1 MVKKVKKSPFAYN
14 NRYADGYQIL
24 QGVRERNALTSS
36 AIQEPYNTGSF
47 QTVSTED
54 APELS
59 FYEKYGNYPE
69 LDEDGNVLQ
78 KDVEDENDIPYYKR
92 PLKWVS
98 DFVKNTADDWNNAM
112 VSPADVWRQTLYKG
126 FEAHLGSIQ
135 TKQMNNK
142 WEIESLDE
150 AQMYLDQITKVQQ
163 LTKELELSK
172 SRQANST
179 WIDNIDKQLQSE
191 ISKLNS
197 IEKDIQNKW
206 RDSDSFLRM
215 FTNFGKI
222 DAEQDENGLNWGWRA
237 IKPTRRNEAHGFW
250 DTTKAVVGD
259 VGSFLTNTFSNLGYS
274 IGDVL
279 HLTSDKAATVRNI
292 IKNTDKNDTFINQY
306 FKGYKSVNN
315 IDEYKNNVQN
325 MINILKKDRER
336 ESKELEA
343 SQLSTINTLRN
354 GNWAFDPRKIDP
366 IYKKKQEE
374 NDSSLIDFLNPLRL
388 PYAIP
393 EMGSSYS
400 DLQTSLA
407 MLGTEQG
414 FAWAGELLNP
424 GKKGKLAMGLLGMGT
439 GLAIAKRLREEETGS
454 EVSDAYT
461 QRLVEEL
468 YKNRSIDANKVLDS
482 INNFAKALG
491 GLEFNP
497 DELDLQKKMALALS
511 YNIKTGDP
519 IFDKFSVD
527 ARNGLKKIYNEN
539 MSLSTMDYI
548 EAIPFMNY
556 TRSVMKEMA
565 GAPLSKL
572 MSKLGGTK
580 VGAFTSKA
588 ADKYRTVTQAMAD
601 KTITKLFGKG
611 FEKTAAK
618 LRTLHALQWVKSLAK
633 KGMFTGFVEG
643 VEEGQQQL
651 LQSRYMR
658 GEYDDYD
665 SPYFDSTL
673 FNPATLFDIPSS
685 IKDLELGTAA
695 LGCYLGIN
703 FGDPDNGDAE
713 LRKAMTTGAVTGM
726 MFSGLHALGISNLQ
740 RAHMDPN
747 NLRALHRQFQNDAV
761 LAKMVGENYGAAQD
775 DAHIATFFGAMDK
788 RGLNRSQLE
797 KSLNDFKRFKGEMV
811 KDEYIDRDI
820 DLLNNTYFAYNNNAT
835 NDILNNLNIRR
846 GSDDHLKVVQNAV
859 RAFMDYD
866 TLSDK
871 IKDQRKRADE
881 LSTKIN
887 SIVDFYLDEKK
898 DEGAVPED
906 IKNLRTSLKPI
917 IDELRKQ
924 YTQYQLEAK
933 ANNDIKKQD
942 LLNNSEFI
950 KKVKDEFKYDDKIK
964 DADSEEAKS
973 KVNEEYQK
981 KLDETINSQL
991 SISDEKSYVNSSLNM
1006 VFEARKAQQIKK
1018 ILDLFDSRHK
1028 IAKEIE
1034 REFGIDLNADRL
1046 ANVVDNMREVYKNI
1060 TSENNKKLKSENN
1073 RRDELNKLIEKLNSQ
1088 IDKENSKNKN
1098 KKGYVPKKKHNLY
1111 KKATI
1116 QSIVKDLDPLL
1127 GDTEEYNSII
1137 KSIFIN
1143 NAVLKLYQPYM
1154 EAYSTG
1160 QANPY
1165 DVKHQTRPLRW
1176 SELSKDQQEEYANKL
1191 RKKYEEEG
1199 KDTSTLT
1206 QKRLASSYNYEQSLT
1221 SVELEKLTN
1230 RQKKLID
1237 DFNHKDEQDRTA
1249 LEEFQ
1254 FSEEIKDIRSKAAQQ
1269 LIEDDLNKKRERQ
1282 RIAHRE
1288 FLQDGGL
1295 TTDDID
1301 NAENGDKQSGENVRE
1316 ATSEKENDTTSE
1328 STTVSPESST
1338 PVESYETPVQQQNN
1352 PGLQSLID
1360 RQVPEQS
1367 SVSTDED
1374 SLVATDTSIED
1385 LVDEQ
1390 ISGKP
1395 KPKPKQ
1401 AEQPTKNEEQPIS
1414 SEEQSNQKPV
1424 TKADIVD
1431 NSEKPGVAA
1440 AAKVDIPGESG
1451 MENDDQKS
1459 GETKVVKNPEDNKT
1473 PEVTDQNKS
1482 AKQQVSR
1489 FIDDLI
1495 NGNYDLDG
1503 LRDLP
1508 EGELTLGDKILII
1521 DKNNETTLI
1530 LVADGNTKNHVAIK
1544 LPSGYTTADELL
1556 DDQFVVAILI
1566 NGQDYS
1572 AIISN
1577 SLDREVNPIGLSKIV
1592 KLGVQV
1598 DPKHNMNNPDTIDKN
1613 IDKNTGNE
1621 KQSPANDEVD
1631 NDISDQQEGSSQ
1643 PEDTSATTAP
1653 ITTNSV
1659 ESIKPATEEH
1669 QLDVDD
1675 NNNVLIDGTSVSDEL
1690 EMQLDTQNALLD
1702 AEYTE
1707 SVEIGGGIIVNDGQY
1722 DEYDIVQNT
1731 DQAKRDYL
1739 SQTFFYNNREFE
1751 QPPFLR
1757 RDGTDIK
1764 LKYKL
1769 HTGRE
1774 LAQNLA
1780 KKGWFESTE
1789 KFYVVGNALGEGK
1802 SNTVDQLTVALV
1814 LYDHKNEA
1822 AYATFL
1828 RAPYGSALTKLRNDL
1843 LSIGLDTNK
1852 FKYYHEK
1859 YVTSAFIAKLGLSN
1873 AEKLTTEQLLARARM
1888 WYNRSAD
1895 LNGNRGKNIKPEFTI
1910 SREDQRTIDNQARR
1924 DSENGR
1930 ARILTIEEIDDNINK
1945 LIQSRKQIIE
1955 AYCTKNADGTYN
1967 IPETVRTDVRPKDPR
1982 ISNGSIKARP
1992 KLSDKTPAF
2001 HVIFGKE
2008 NGLGI
2013 DQDIIDIQQQIK
2025 SGKIQFGFG
2034 KGMYGNPAFG
2044 IASLDGSVYYNG
2056 RGLAGKLY
2064 LIFKGNRSNVPIML
2078 REARFNKI
2086 PNGNGQFVK
2095 LTEQN
2100 LTLSINPTDGTYDPS
2115 NSPSAAETL
2124 LYLLTG
2130 RLNEKYYP
2138 NQDKMSGQAFCNL
2151 FINNGEKTTHTTKNT
2166 TRALNRFSYYAKKQL
2181 SWDTNENTGK
2191 PELTIVLPDDYGN
2204 LVQQHFT
2211 SEQLFS
2217 NNQQAESDRRRVVLA
2232 IANNMHFNTSLDQL
2246 TNQMN
2251 PTILNALSRHF
2262 KNNPQATSFSFG
2274 GNQVLSFNKAD
2285 LFNEDGSKKNVSVL
2299 AWMIATGKLMSDTA
2313 QVPLQDPFVFA
2324 SGVEQSQSK
2333 KIINS
2338 VKDKTG
2344 GKGVNGEQLPSGV
2357 VSAAAAANPKEKPT
2371 KTTKS
2376 KKQEREAFPNERKK
2390 HVSERFGLY
2399 KGKVYEGV
2407 LFADTEESRRALL
2420 SNFDDPDDGKLRDQL
2435 MIDLSDEVLEHP
2447 TPKSVEDE
2455 IEKKLNEYFE
2465 STGFKASEIEF
2476 DGIFNSLNKRML
2488 SQSIPYVQVRNNG
2501 KVWVAL
2507 KNIRSE
2513 LIPTVRNSTKMNTK
2527 IEPAAVTGVFSDEK
2541 GDGKFNEKK
2550 ARKWLADTLGIS
2562 DSKIIVLNGILRS
2575 LHGKEVYGVMRQ
2587 SIDSVN
2593 EAVFLFSDEA
2603 GEGVEYHEAWHYVNL
2618 LLHTE
2623 RTRNAIYKAY
2633 CEKHPEFKNRKFRE
2647 VEEAL
2652 AEEYRKYAIMRNS
2665 KDIGNTIK
2673 RWFNNVYDFCTLN
2686 YRNKQL
2692 IRSIF
2697 NNINTGKYKNALI
2710 DKKSL
2715 EEFTAR
2721 YNGAVNQAKYQI
2733 PTVDQKVIDNMQY
2746 IDSYQMFYQVAESLA
2761 NKMIDYYAITRI
2773 EDIRK
2778 LKKDSFEQFLYS
2790 LRKSADKS
2798 TRGYIED
2805 VYKNPSAF
2813 YGIVQQAFMQYGVS
2827 IKIKKLKQL
2836 KQDEQ
2841 GKVVTENKEEEQS
2854 GQVDIGERAD
2864 NTWDVFQFGES
2875 KKDNVA
2881 NRAKLFLTHLQKA
2894 RLEID
2899 PENPENKVL
2908 YYEQDELLRTPVYVP
2923 FGEAWTKITSE
2934 LWDIESY
2941 AAIDKEGHYL
2951 PTSLRGKVQ
2960 SRAKY
2965 EWFYRVLDEKLNELD
2980 GDSTLGID
2988 PDIEMQNQIYAT
3000 VKSQQAQMAQIWLDD
3015 KEALAGKEKQ
3025 RRIAEEQMDDIMSLD
3040 NVTTMNKD
3048 ESIDDIDRSWQI
3060 INDNGLRAKRSLP
3073 RQWSNSAILSGLV
3086 TYDSNRKAT
3095 VINLSFVSQIK
3106 RKFDEIEKAI
3116 KVKYAT
3122 EDAYETA
3129 YNNVC
3134 DTLIDMLQYMCIP
3147 CDTDTLEY
3155 LIDKNIGNRKVG
3167 NIINRFNTLK
3177 QLLNNTTSGSISDI
3191 VKMLYESR
3199 NKQELTVGK
3208 GKSKDVQNVYTGY
3221 KIDSQICMIAE
3232 AYNSIHPASQDFSV
3246 KGPDGSMHYPISQNN
3261 HMSDAIRQLN
3271 IDQEAVNQKMRSPYA
3286 KNSLL
3291 FNIAKDLD
3299 PNGGKE
3305 TRFVLNAFIGIKDN
3319 NAQDG
3324 KDYFGITNIEDYI
3337 AKMQMTFN
3345 NMLTLPTMADKKTWY
3360 AIQQALLKLPHDLI
3374 TYGEGTQDGSIKH
3387 MRFSNN
3393 TLDIFAGYF
3402 IDELSSLEQYYSRE
3416 NIAYLKKNKN
3426 ALRDN
3431 FHAKFKYNDKIGEER
3446 FEFGGNGGL
3455 FRYMYD
3461 VDMSNGCNLNQYL
3474 EALYNR
3480 QREIEEHPKQYGGV
3494 YSIRDGKNELDGFE
3508 LVREGLKSI
3517 RDKFVK
3523 PEKHEALRTA
3533 INDNFLMKRV
3543 NDDLRVLTANSSY
3556 KIGFMDN
3563 GKFVPDAIPSNIL
3576 NWYQQQ
3582 FGKAGMEVGI
3592 RAYSDNKMLSDYGL
3606 SAVANHVAST
3616 MISIIE
3622 VEKVFSG
3629 DPAFYKWKYQKSKK
3643 AISINYKGTK
3653 FQTEVRILK
3662 EKDSDKIKRLGALL
3676 SPGDNIRTDY
3686 SNSVKNN
3693 EQLRGVF
3700 GDKYT
3705 VLNINDFQLK
3715 SKYFDIAKRN
3725 FARQSAIEI
3734 LRLGIRNKKDK
3745 WLKDY
3750 LSKHKY
3756 STAEDLFTKMYQ
3768 DFSVYDDFMNVDN
3781 HAKEYKSDVETFVN
3795 YVDKMSEMSVSP
3807 YGEINISDAQVI
3819 IRPELYRKIRI
3830 GIGRWSFEE
3839 DETGYSDEKAYR
3851 ILEEDGSWMTDDEK
3865 AAIVSKLQ
3873 LFPLKMSYFQN
3884 DSTILSSGE
3893 GFENRINLPI
3903 YNKMAIFP
3911 MFKYM
3916 TRSATGSAIYDR
3928 MNRKNN
3934 AIDMIVFESAVK
3946 VGDNQN
3952 RLTPYKNLTDD
3963 PGKNFNFDDL
3973 NKESDKYLDDNN
3985 NVVSSQS
3992 ADDKLAISIQSLNGL
4007 RMQLNTDA
4015 HEAESRGIG
4024 SQMFKIAFSNILDNA
4039 SYCIDK
4045 KDKDGNLRSY
4055 RKGRDIKYDI
4065 MSCVNALTYKGA
4077 RSVEKE
4083 FDIRNGIVNRNKAQD
4098 YVRRVTR
4105 SNGLG
4110 YPSQDIVDNYGTA
4123 ASLTSRLVFEQG
4135 VSSLVNGEVVKIN
4148 TKGGS
4153 AVQQSIF
4160 GLTGFNKENIAGQD
4174 ETQGFYDE
4182 DGYHVLNGGKE
4193 IQWIAKNNTMEVML
4207 SINFFR
4213 AILPKELR
4221 NASYKVRRQWL
4232 IDHDVLY
4239 GTKSSSYDKF
4249 SEKDE
4254 KQNEINK
4261 ALKHRVEYEVNIQDN
4276 VLKLTDAARTF
4287 LDNAH
4292 EKDDNI
4298 KDGRLYKY
4306 EDLINNDWS
4315 KYEGYTEDIQKE
4327 IDRLLTWNNLNKN
4340 SKYKEVKPIKTQS
4353 NPMPIGIG
4361 YRIPTQGMSSM
4372 FGFICADVLPEQSGD
4387 LIIVPR
4393 EFTAQTGSDFD
4404 IDKLFIAMMSYTDGV
4419 YDDLTKEQYDKI
4431 QEIYKDKQIR
4441 NKAKEICKV
4450 LQTASDGAV
4459 QNRLLQNYLDIIT
4472 DIRNFDNAR
4481 ASIDTITAKI
4491 KKELLPLLQTQSTE
4505 YRDGGYELTPAYQLR
4520 RKMEFTT
4527 GKDGIGPFAL
4537 NITNMALT
4545 QFVKLTMRYTEG
4557 VSAFKLGDLY
4567 EITGQDGLRIA
4578 DWLSA
4583 MVNAHVDVAKDP
4595 YIFDMNIN
4603 SATYMYTNF
4612 LLRAGKGLST
4622 FTFLAQPAIKEL
4634 AELMQNDKGMYGN
4647 NIKSRKTAKFQK
4659 KKTSFDKVAEQYTA
4673 YLQNKLDNIDLSKIT
4688 DKNEDA
4694 MLLQI
4699 NYATQLLTGLNNNAI
4714 SKAILDD
4721 GHNITNIDF
4730 YNAAIDFLMRKSSA
4744 KDNILFAKI
4753 KDANGNSTGQFQVD
4767 RKIAYMYLNYAACTI
4782 MDQKSTLN
4790 KTPKKI
4796 SIYNIEKQLEN
4807 IFNLDYAKQILQ
4819 NPYSLK
4825 GLVHQLLCLQA
4836 WNRLRPYAQE
4846 LSDLVKVSRIDTE
4859 KFGNNIAA
4867 QTNFKNTFN
4876 NFKYGNHNAQWYIAE
4891 NGQRM
4896 NKEQIDQVVKQKG
4909 TSYALRKYFG
4919 DTFLDSKLHLATNLT
4934 QTILR
4939 SQLFTATDEFNEL
4952 FTSFLCAVN
4961 GSKELNVEKPNASGG
4976 FTTET
4981 QLGYKDVYDENT
4993 IKSLSQALDN
5003 IMRYYVLRNAI
5014 GVKYNPADFNYST
5027 FVGPIDFTCGNDI
5040 DKVQNYM
5047 HRIMFGDPNAT
5058 DAYGQ
5063 NDIFKNVSI
5072 LLDKLQHYETKGEDV
5087 KNFAI
5092 NSGLL
5097 DMDGK
5102 LSNEFLSLLR
5112 PQTASAKFPVG
5123 RMLLAKSSYGIT
5135 GQEES
5140 KLVSAFNDLLENNDP
5155 TIRRLA
5161 RDLAFYAYYS
5171 SYDTNGVHSFFKFV
5185 PAYYRQQYDKVLKFA
5200 LLQNQ
5205 TNLENMLRNVRPGS
5219 PNGSINGTLLDEV
5232 IDVICR
5238 NYWRDDNLVPVCNV
5252 YHSTKDLNHGAR
5264 IVTLHP
5270 GNITYTNPGELVKKS
5285 IRVDG
5290 AIITDLTGSSPFI
5303 KVHKGNQ
5310 WILYKRIGELI
5321 KSNGK
5326 SSSQFGIYSIIQKRG
5341 LHEGGINQYEF
5352 NIPSDGVSM
5361 FSQNGLP
5368 DTLSLKDRNGKQ
5380 GILNTITK
5388 YIETQTKEAEKDEN
5402 GMTYQYIPTTRAY
5415 LSFAGYYQTQKN
5427 DAIIRDNLTSDD
5439 GKIKFNYVNDVNND
5453 LSKRDFVINL
5463 TSDDTINQSLQ
5474 NIKDQVKADGSQKS
5488 YNIAVIGQIDSESI
5502 TDSAINKYIDWQVDQ
5517 YKEFLL
5523 SQNSNMN
5530 KQALE
5535 ININNYRKSM
5545 DRTEVQAILQQ
5556 IKIDNKVK
5564 PILDTVFGMISV
5576 FSVSSD
5582 GKPGVGEA
5590 AARYAQ
5596 ENSVHIESGQ
5606 PAYVIMSKSDARKL
5620 GKRGLTEFIDKFS
5633 EPIDS
5638 YILSIEQESDLS
5650 TSAQVIEDASQAMN
5664 QQIQDIN
5671 DQQNAAEDIVDLG
5684 DVQQQNSS
5692 GEFDP
5697 NDIAQPIGGNGFL
5710 GAITKGKNTT
5720 QDMPGTEPTNA
5731 GDISPFGIQEGAVV
5745 TDISTADDDIVNS
5758 KNDDTSE
5765 QDSQQKRGM
5774 FNQGCSNT

>member
-14 NRYADGYQIL
+14 NRYAEGYHTL
-24 QGVRERNALTSS
+24 QGIRERNALTSA

-47 QTVSTED
+47 STVSTEN

-69 LDEDGNVLQ
+69 IDEDAQVLQ
-78 KDVEDENDIPYYKR
+78 KEPEENETKFYEY
-92 PLKWVS
+92 PLKWGS
-98 DFVKNTADDWNNAM
+98 EFVKSIGQQWDDAMNA
-112 VSPADVWRQTLYKG
+112 SPADVWRLTLTKG
-126 FEAHLGSIQ
+126 FESHLSSLQ
-135 TKQMNNK
+135 KRQMTNRWNL
-142 WEIESLDE
+142 EDLDLAQQYIDQINTVESLQKKLD
-150 AQMYLDQITKVQQ
+150 AAKNITNNPAYLENLNNQ
-163 LTKELELSK
+163 LTSETQKLVNIE
-172 SRQANST
+172 AN
-179 WIDNIDKQLQSE
+179 I
-191 ISKLNS
+191 
-197 IEKDIQNKW
+197 KDKW
-206 RDSDSFLRM
+206 RDSDAFLRT
-215 FTNFGKI
+215 FTDLGKM
-222 DAEQDENGLNWGWRA
+222 AELNTSLSGLRMGLEMV
-237 IKPTRRNEAHGFW
+237 KPTRREEAHGFW

-259 VGSFLTNTFSNLGYS
+259 ILSAGSNMFSNLGYT
-274 IGDVL
+274 IGDML
-279 HLTSDKAATVRNI
+279 RLTDDNAATARNVIRNSDKDNQ
-292 IKNTDKNDTFINQY
+292 FINQFFRSY
-306 FKGYKSVNN
+306 ENASDKEGYKKQIVQSINN
-315 IDEYKNNVQN
+315 LRKQYQRKDDE
-325 MINILKKDRER
+325 LT
-336 ESKELEA
+336 A
-343 SQLSTINTLRN
+343 STLSTINTLRN

-366 IYKKKQEE
+366 IYKKKQEQ
-374 NDSSLIDFLNPLRL
+374 NDGSVFDILNPLRL

-400 DLQTSLA
+400 DLETMAA
-407 MLGTEQG
+407 MLASEQA
-414 FAWAGELLNP
+414 FAYAGELFNP
-424 GKKGKLAMGLLGMGT
+424 GKKVKAAMAVGAIMTNLG
-439 GLAIAKRLREEETGS
+439 IAKKLREEETGS
-454 EVSDAYT
+454 EVSDAYA
-461 QRLVEEL
+461 QRLVNEL
-468 YKNRSIDANKVLDS
+468 YSNRNIDAQKVLDS
-482 INNFAKALG
+482 IDTFAKSLG
-491 GLEFNP
+491 GLDFDP
-497 DELDLQKKMALALS
+497 DELDMQKKMSLALA
-511 YNIKTGDP
+511 YNLKTGDKV
-519 IFDKFSVD
+519 FDDFAKS
-527 ARNGLKKIYNEN
+527 ARTGLTKVYNEN
-539 MSLSTMDYI
+539 MSLSTGDYL
-548 EAIPFMNY
+548 AALPFMNY
-556 TRSVMKEMA
+556 TRSVVKDIA
-565 GAPLSKL
+565 SKPFSKL
-572 MSKLGGTK
+572 MSKAASTK
-580 VGAFTSKA
+580 AGAYLSNVSSKV
-588 ADKYRTVTQAMAD
+588 ADKYNRVTQAMTD
-601 KTITKLFGKG
+601 KAVTKMFGSG
-611 FEKTAAK
+611 VESTANK
-618 LRTLHALQWVKSLAK
+618 LRALHVFRWVKDKAK

-643 VEEGQQQL
+643 TEEGQQQL
-651 LQSRYMR
+651 LQSRYQR
-658 GEYDDYD
+658 GEYDEYD
-665 SPYFDSTL
+665 SPTYDSTV
-673 FNPATLFDIPSS
+673 FNPITLFDIPSS
-685 IKDLELGTAA
+685 LKDLDLGTAA
-695 LGCYLGIN
+695 LACYLGIN
-703 FGDPDNGDAE
+703 FGDPDNGDEE
-713 LRKAMTTGAVTGM
+713 LRKAMTTGATTGM
-726 MFSGLHALGISNLQ
+726 LFTALHAMGMSNLS
-740 RAHMDPN
+740 RAHMDPS

-761 LAKMVGENYGAAQD
+761 IGKLVGDNYGAAQD
-775 DAHIATFFGAMDK
+775 DAHIAQFFRSMDK
-788 RGLNRSQLE
+788 HGLNRMQLQQ
-797 KSLNDFKRFKGEMV
+797 SLEDFKRFKGELV
-811 KDEYIDRDI
+811 KDDYIDRDI
-820 DLLNNTYFAYNNNAT
+820 DLLNNTFFAYSNPAT
-835 NDILNNLNIRR
+835 KDILKNLNIET
-846 GSDDHLKVVQNAV
+846 GSDDHMKVVQNAV

-866 TLSDK
+866 TISNEIKNAQDRAAKLSENIQSVIDY
-871 IKDQRKRADE
+871 
-881 LSTKIN
+881 
-887 SIVDFYLDEKK
+887 YLAENQE
-898 DEGAVPED
+898 EGEVPED
-906 IKNLRTSLKPI
+906 IKNLRTQFKPI

-924 YTQYQLEAK
+924 YQQFKLESTAH
-933 ANNDIKKQD
+933 NDARKTALRSDDK
-942 LLNNSEFI
+942 FI
-950 KKVKDEFKYDDKIK
+950 KKVKDEFEYDKKVK
-964 DADSEEAKS
+964 DAEGDKD
-973 KVNEEYQK
+973 
-981 KLDETINSQL
+981 KLQTINDEYEKTL
-991 SISDEKSYVNSSLNM
+991 TKAIDNEIGETKDEKSYINASLN
-1006 VFEARKAQQIKK
+1006 VLFEARKAKQLKEIV
-1018 ILDLFDSRHK
+1018 DMFDTRHK

-1034 REFGIDLNADRL
+1034 KEFGIDVHSERL
-1046 ANVVDNMREVYKNI
+1046 ASVVDNMRENYKRI
-1060 TSENNKKLKSENN
+1060 KSEQDEKLKTENERRKKLN
-1073 RRDELNKLIEKLNSQ
+1073 DIIDKLNQ
-1088 IDKENSKNKN
+1088 EIDKENKKNKHN
-1098 KKGYVPKKKHNLY
+1098 KNYRPQQKYQRVGEVTLKSL
-1111 KKATI
+1111 TE
-1116 QSIVKDLDPLL
+1116 DLDKLL
-1127 GDTEEYNSII
+1127 DPIEEHDKAI

-1143 NAVLKLYQPYM
+1143 DAVRRLYEPYRT
-1154 EAYSTG
+1154 AYFTG
-1160 QANPY
+1160 EANPY
-1165 DVKHQTRPLRW
+1165 MVKTQMRPVKW
-1176 SELSKDQQEEYANKL
+1176 SELSEDQKNSYKQELSEKWQKEGRDLTKLTIHKVAFEYNK
-1191 RKKYEEEG
+1191 EHM
-1199 KDTSTLT
+1199 SA
-1206 QKRLASSYNYEQSLT
+1206 Q
-1221 SVELEKLTN
+1221 VELDKLAN
-1230 RQKKLID
+1230 EQKKLID
-1237 DFNHKDEQDRTA
+1237 EHNKKDKQEITAAEQIEFNSKI
-1249 LEEFQ
+1249 
-1254 FSEEIKDIRSKAAQQ
+1254 SELRKKAAQYLIQ
-1269 LIEDDLNKKRERQ
+1269 LDLNKKKDRQ
-1282 RIAHRE
+1282 RIAHKE
-1288 FLQDGGL
+1288 FLKEGGL
-1295 TTDDID
+1295 TNDDID
-1301 NAENGDKQSGENVRE
+1301 AAEGGDTQAKQNVDDTLADEKNG
-1316 ATSEKENDTTSE
+1316 TPSE
-1328 STTVSPESST
+1328 SIAVNPEPST
-1338 PVESYETPVQQQNN
+1338 PVESNETPEQQQNN
-1352 PGLQSLID
+1352 PALQSLID

-1395 KPKPKQ
+1395 RPKPKQ
-1401 AEQPTKNEEQPIS
+1401 SEQPTKNEEPPTS

-1424 TKADIVD
+1424 TKVDIID

-1440 AAKVDIPGESG
+1440 AAKVDVPGESG
-1451 MENDDQKS
+1451 MENDNQKS
-1459 GETKVVKNPEDNKT
+1459 GETKVVKNPEDNKA

-1495 NGNYDLDG
+1495 NGNYDLGG

-1508 EGELTLGDKILII
+1508 EGELTLGDKILVI
-1521 DKNNETTLI
+1521 DKQGETTLI

-1566 NGQDYS
+1566 NGQNYS

-1577 SLDREVNPIGLSKIV
+1577 SLDREANPAGLSKIV

-1598 DPKHNMNNPDTIDKN
+1598 DPKHNMNNPDTVDKN

-1643 PEDTSATTAP
+1643 PEDASATIAP
-1653 ITTNSV
+1653 ITTKPV
-1659 ESIKPATEEH
+1659 EPVKPATEEH

-1675 NNNVLIDGTSVSDEL
+1675 NNNVLIDGTPVSKEL
-1690 EMQLDTQNALLD
+1690 ETSLDIQNALLD
-1702 AEYTE
+1702 NEYTE
-1707 SVEIGGGIIVNDGQY
+1707 SIEICGGIIVNDGQY
-1722 DEYDIVQNT
+1722 DQYDIVQNT

-1739 SQTFFYNNREFE
+1739 SQTFFYNNSEFT
-1751 QPPFLR
+1751 QPPFLKR
-1757 RDGTDIK
+1757 NGEDIK

-1769 HTGRE
+1769 HTGGE

-1789 KFYVVGNALGEGK
+1789 KFYVVGNALGESR

-1828 RAPYGSALTKLRNDL
+1828 RAPYGKALTKLRNDL
-1843 LSIGLDTNK
+1843 LSIGLDVKK
-1852 FKYYHEK
+1852 FQYFHEK
-1859 YVTSAFIAKLGLSN
+1859 YIINAFQAKLGIDN
-1873 AEKLTTEQLLARARM
+1873 AEKLSPDQLRTRARL
-1888 WYNRSAD
+1888 WYSGSAD
-1895 LNGNRGKNIKPEFTI
+1895 LNGNRGKNIDPEFII
-1910 SREDQRTIDNQARR
+1910 SQEDKRLIDNEARR
-1924 DSENGR
+1924 ASENGR
-1930 ARILTIEEIDDNINK
+1930 ARILTIEEINDNIDK
-1945 LIQSRKQIIE
+1945 LIQSRQRIIE

-1982 ISNGSIKARP
+1982 ISNGSIKSRP
-1992 KLSDKTPAF
+1992 KLPDKTPAF
-2001 HVIFGKE
+2001 HPIFGEE

-2013 DQDIIDIQQQIK
+2013 ASNMVDIQHQID
-2025 SGKIQFGFG
+2025 SGEIQFGFG

-2044 IASLDGSVYYNG
+2044 ITSLDGKVYYNG

-2064 LIFKGNRSNVPIML
+2064 LIYKGNRSNVPIML

-2086 PNGNGQFVK
+2086 SNGNGQFVK

-2100 LTLSINPTDGTYDPS
+2100 LTLSIDPITGMYDPS
-2115 NSPSAAETL
+2115 VNPSAAEML

-2130 RLNEKYYP
+2130 RLNEQYYP
-2138 NQDKMSGQAFCNL
+2138 NQDKTVGQAYCDL
-2151 FINNGEKTTHTTKNT
+2151 FINNGEKTTRTTKNT
-2166 TRALNRFSYYAKKQL
+2166 TKALNRFSYYAKKQL
-2181 SWDTNENTGK
+2181 SWDINEATGK
-2191 PELTIVLPDDYGN
+2191 PELTIVLPDAYGN

-2217 NNQQAESDRRRVVLA
+2217 NNQQAEANRRRVVLA

-2246 TNQMN
+2246 TSPMD
-2251 PTILNALSRHF
+2251 PTILNALNMHF
-2262 KNNPQATSFSFG
+2262 KNNSQDTSFSFG

-2299 AWMIATGKLMSDTA
+2299 AWMIATGKLMSDIA

-2338 VKDKTG
+2338 TKDKTG
-2344 GKGVNGEQLPSGV
+2344 GKGVNGEQLPSGL
-2357 VSAAAAANPKEKPT
+2357 VSAAATAKPKEKPA
-2371 KTTKS
+2371 KAIKS
-2376 KKQEREAFPNERKK
+2376 KKQEREAFPDERKK
-2390 HVSERFGLY
+2390 RISNRFGKLY
-2399 KGKVYEGV
+2399 RDKVYEGV
-2407 LFADTEESRRALL
+2407 IFADTPESRRGLL
-2420 SNFDDPDDGKLRDQL
+2420 ANFNNFDYGGLKDYL
-2435 MIDLSDEVLEHP
+2435 MVDLSDDALANP
-2447 TPKSVEDE
+2447 TLVVNGTTIVKNE
-2455 IEKKLNEYFE
+2455 ITEKLNKYFKD
-2465 STGFKASEIEF
+2465 TGFNATEIKF
-2476 DGIFNSLNKRML
+2476 DDRFESLNKVML
-2488 SQSIPYVQVRNNG
+2488 QKFIPYVQIRNNG
-2501 KVWVAL
+2501 VVYVTL
-2507 KNIRSE
+2507 KNIQSE
-2513 LIPTVRNSTKMNTK
+2513 IFPTVRSAKGANSKSK
-2527 IEPAAVTGVFSDEK
+2527 PVAVTGVFSDKK

-2562 DSKIIVLNGILRS
+2562 DSKIIVLNGVLRS
-2575 LHGKEVYGVMRQ
+2575 LHGEEVYGVMRQ
-2587 SIDSVN
+2587 SVDSVN
-2593 EAVFLFSDEA
+2593 EAVFLFSNEA

-2623 RTRNAIYKAY
+2623 RTRNAIYQAY

-2652 AEEYRKYAIMRNS
+2652 AEDYRKYAIMRNS

-2697 NNINTGKYKNALI
+2697 NNINTGKYKNELI

-2715 EEFTAR
+2715 EEFKAR
-2721 YNGAVNQAKYQI
+2721 YNGAVNQSRYRI
-2733 PTVDQKVIDNMQY
+2733 PTVDQKSIDNMQY
-2746 IDSYQMFYQVAESLA
+2746 IDSSQMFYQVAESLA

-2773 EDIRK
+2773 DDIRK
-2778 LKKDSFEQFLYS
+2778 LKSNSFKKFLDN
-2790 LRKSADKS
+2790 LRESADEA

-2805 VYKNPSAF
+2805 VYHNSSAF

-2841 GKVVTENKEEEQS
+2841 GKVVTENKEEEKS
-2854 GQVDIGERAD
+2854 EKVDVGERAD

-2881 NRAKLFLTHLQKA
+2881 TRAKLFLTHLQKA

-2899 PENPENKVL
+2899 PENPEQKVL
-2908 YYEQDELLRTPVYVP
+2908 YYEQDELLQTPVYVP

-2941 AAIDKEGHYL
+2941 AATDEEGHYL

-2980 GDSTLGID
+2980 GDSTLGIE

-3015 KEALAGKEKQ
+3015 KEALAGKAKQ
-3025 RRIAEEQMDDIMSLD
+3025 RRIAEEQMDNILSLD
-3040 NVTTMNKD
+3040 NVTTIDKD
-3048 ESIDDIDRSWQI
+3048 EDIDDIDRAWQI

-3086 TYDSNRKAT
+3086 TYNSARNAT
-3095 VINLSFVSQIK
+3095 IINPAFVNQVERSFNDIK
-3106 RKFDEIEKAI
+3106 KAI
-3116 KVKYAT
+3116 KIKYAT
-3122 EDAYETA
+3122 EDAQETA
-3129 YNNVC
+3129 YNDVC
-3134 DTLIDMLQYMCIP
+3134 DALIDMLQYMCIP
-3147 CDTDTLEY
+3147 CDIDTLEY
-3155 LIDKNIGNRKVG
+3155 LIDKNIGNGKVG
-3167 NIINRFNTLK
+3167 SVIDRFKTLK
-3177 QLLNNTTSGSISDI
+3177 QLINNTNSGSISDL
-3191 VKMLYESR
+3191 VKMLSDSK

-3208 GKSKDVQNVYTGY
+3208 SRSKDVQNVYTGY
-3221 KIDSQICMIAE
+3221 KADSQICMIAE
-3232 AYNSIHPASQDFSV
+3232 AYNSVHPASQDFSV

-3271 IDQEAVNQKMRSPYA
+3271 IDKEAIQQKMLSPYA
-3286 KNSLL
+3286 ANSLI
-3291 FNIAKDLD
+3291 FNIARDLD

-3305 TRFVLNAFIGIKDN
+3305 NRFVLNAFIGIKDN

-3374 TYGEGTQDGSIKH
+3374 TYDEGTQDGTIKH
-3387 MRFSNN
+3387 LRFSNN
-3393 TLDIFAGYF
+3393 TLNIFAGYF
-3402 IDELSSLEQYYSRE
+3402 MDELSSLEQYYSRE

-3461 VDMSNGCNLNQYL
+3461 IDMSNGCNLNQYL

-3480 QREIEEHPKQYGGV
+3480 QRSIEENPLANGGID
-3494 YSIRDGKNELDGFE
+3494 SIRDGKNDLDGFE
-3508 LVREGLKSI
+3508 LVRDGLKNI
-3517 RDKFVK
+3517 RNKFK
-3523 PEKHEALRTA
+3523 DHEVLRTA

-3563 GKFVPDAIPSNIL
+3563 GRFVPDAIPSNIL

-3582 FGKAGMEVGI
+3582 FGKAGMNVGT
-3592 RAYSDNKMLSDYGL
+3592 RAYSDSKLLSDYGL

-3643 AISINYKGTK
+3643 TVSVNYKGTE
-3653 FQTEVRILK
+3653 FQTEVSILK

-3686 SNSVKNN
+3686 SESVKNN
-3693 EQLRGVF
+3693 EQLRGIY

-3715 SKYFDIAKRN
+3715 SKYFDVAKRN

-3768 DFSVYDDFMNVDN
+3768 DFSVYDQFMNADN
-3781 HAKEYKSDVETFVN
+3781 HAKEYKAEIETFVN
-3795 YVDKMSEMSVSP
+3795 YVDEMSEMSVSP

-3839 DETGYSDEKAYR
+3839 DETGYSDEKAYQ
-3851 ILEEDGSWMTDDEK
+3851 ILEKDGSWMSDDEK
-3865 AAIVSKLQ
+3865 AAIVSKFQ

-3903 YNKMAIFP
+3903 YDKMAIFP

-3952 RLTPYKNLTDD
+3952 RLTPYKNLDDD
-3963 PGKNFNFDDL
+3963 PGENFNFDDL

-3992 ADDKLAISIQSLNGL
+3992 DDNKLAISIQSLNGL

-4039 SYCIDK
+4039 YYCIDK
-4045 KDKDGNLRSY
+4045 KDKDGNPRNY

-4077 RSVEKE
+4077 RNVEKE
-4083 FDIRNGIVNRNKAQD
+4083 FDIRNGIANRDKAQD

-4174 ETQGFYDE
+4174 EAQGFYDE
-4182 DGYHVLNGGKE
+4182 DGYHLLNGGKE

-4221 NASYKVRRQWL
+4221 NASYEVRRQWL
-4232 IDHDVLY
+4232 IDHDIIY
-4239 GTKSSSYDKF
+4239 GVKSD
-4249 SEKDE
+4249 
-4254 KQNEINK
+4254 
-4261 ALKHRVEYEVNIQDN
+4261 
-4276 VLKLTDAARTF
+4276 TDS
-4287 LDNAH
+4287 
-4292 EKDDNI
+4292 
-4298 KDGRLYKY
+4298 G
-4306 EDLINNDWS
+4306 
-4315 KYEGYTEDIQKE
+4315 
-4327 IDRLLTWNNLNKN
+4327 
-4340 SKYKEVKPIKTQS
+4340 TQYS

-4431 QEIYKDKQIR
+4431 QEIYKDKNIR
-4441 NKAKEICKV
+4441 NKASEICKL

-4603 SATYMYTNF
+4603 GATYMYTNF

-4659 KKTSFDKVAEQYTA
+4659 KKTSFDKVAERYMA
-4673 YLQNKLDNIDLSKIT
+4673 YLQNKIDNIDLSKIT
-4688 DKNEDA
+4688 DENEDD

-4699 NYATQLLTGLNNNAI
+4699 NYATQLLTGLDSNAI
-4714 SKAILDD
+4714 SKAVLDD
-4721 GHNITNIDF
+4721 SRNIINVGF
-4730 YNAAIDFLMRKSSA
+4730 YNAAIDFLMRKSSV
-4744 KDNILFAKI
+4744 KDNVLFTKI
-4753 KDANGNSTGQFQVD
+4753 KDADGNDTDQYHVD
-4767 RKIAYMYLNYAACTI
+4767 RKTAYLYLNYAACAI
-4782 MDQKSTLN
+4782 MDQKSSLN
-4790 KTPKKI
+4790 KAPKKMRT
-4796 SIYNIEKQLEN
+4796 YNIEKQLEN
-4807 IFNLDYAKQILQ
+4807 IFNINYAKQMLQ

-4867 QTNFKNTFN
+4867 QINFKNTFN

-4919 DTFLDSKLHLATNLT
+4919 DTFLDSKLHLATDLT

-4961 GSKELNVEKPNASGG
+4961 GSKELGVEKPNTAGG
-4976 FTTET
+4976 FTIET
-4981 QLGYKDVYDENT
+4981 HLGYKDVYDENT

-5003 IMRYYVLRNAI
+5003 VMRYYVLRNAI
-5014 GVKYNPADFNYST
+5014 GTKYKPADFNYDT

-5040 DKVQNYM
+5040 NGVQEYM
-5047 HRIMFGDPNAT
+5047 YRIMFGDPNAS
-5058 DAYGQ
+5058 DEYGK

-5072 LLDKLQHYETKGEDV
+5072 LLDKLQHWQTKGEEVRD
-5087 KNFAI
+5087 FAI

-5102 LSNEFLSLLR
+5102 LSNEFLLFLR
-5112 PQTASAKFPVG
+5112 PQTSSTKFPVG

-5140 KLVSAFNDLLENNDP
+5140 RLVSAFNDLLENNEP
-5155 TIRRLA
+5155 MIRRLA

-5205 TNLENMLRNVRPGS
+5205 TNLENMLRNVRPDS
-5219 PNGSINGTLLDEV
+5219 PNGSINGTILDEV

-5238 NYWRDDNLVPVCNV
+5238 NYWRDDNLVPVCNA

-5264 IVTLHP
+5264 VVTLHR
-5270 GNITYTNPGELVKKS
+5270 GSITYKNPGELVKKS
-5285 IRVDG
+5285 VIVDG
-5290 AIITDLTGSSPFI
+5290 AIITNLSGSSPFI

-5321 KSNGK
+5321 RSNGK

-5341 LHEGGINQYEF
+5341 LHEGGIDQYEF
-5352 NIPSDGVSM
+5352 NVPSDGVSM
-5361 FSQNGLP
+5361 FDQNALP
-5368 DTLSLKDRNGKQ
+5368 DTLSLTGRNGRQ
-5380 GILNTITK
+5380 SILSTINE
-5388 YIETQTKEAEKDEN
+5388 YIDRQMKEAENDEN
-5402 GMTYQYIPTTRAY
+5402 GMTYQYIPTEHAY

-5427 DAIIRDNLTSDD
+5427 EIIRDNLTSDD
-5439 GKIKFNYVNDVNND
+5439 GKIKFNYVNDVNDVNKD
-5453 LSKRDFVINL
+5453 LNKRDFVIDL
-5463 TSDDTINQSLQ
+5463 TNNDTITKSLQ
-5474 NIKDQVKADGSQKS
+5474 NIKDQVKDDNSQKS
-5488 YNIAVIGQIDSESI
+5488 YNIAVIGQIDDETVS
-5502 TDSAINKYIDWQVDQ
+5502 DSAINKYIDWQVDQ

-5523 SQNSNMN
+5523 NQNPNMN

-5535 ININNYRKSM
+5535 INIDNYRKNM
-5545 DRTEVQAILQQ
+5545 DREEVQTILQQ
-5556 IKIDNKVK
+5556 IKINNKVK
-5564 PILDTVFGMISV
+5564 PILDTVLNMISV
-5576 FSVSSD
+5576 FSISSD
-5582 GKPGVGEA
+5582 GKHGVGEA

-5596 ENSVHIESGQ
+5596 ENSALIESGQ

-5638 YILSIEQESDLS
+5638 YILSAEQEDDLS
-5650 TSAQVIEDASQAMN
+5650 TSAQVIENASQTID
-5664 QQIQDIN
+5664 QQIQDIS
-5671 DQQNAAEDIVDLG
+5671 DQHSAAEDIVDSG
-5684 DVQQQNSS
+5684 SVQQYGDS

-5697 NDIAQPIGGNGFL
+5697 NDTAQSMGSNGFL
-5710 GAITKGKNTT
+5710 GAITQGKNTPQAT
-5720 QDMPGTEPTNA
+5720 PHITPA
-5731 GDISPFGIQEGAVV
+5731 GVSNISPFGIQDGSIV
-5745 TDISTADDDIVNS
+5745 TDIETAEDNAIQTGEGNA
-5758 KNDDTSE
+5758 NE
-5765 QDSQQKRGM
+5765 QNPEQKRGE
-5774 FNQGCSNT
+5774 FSTGC

>member
-14 NRYADGYQIL
+14 NRYAEGYQTL
-24 QGVRERNALTSS
+24 QGIRERNALTSA

-47 QTVSTED
+47 STVSTEN

-69 LDEDGNVLQ
+69 IDEDAQVLQ
-78 KDVEDENDIPYYKR
+78 KEPEENETKFYEY
-92 PLKWVS
+92 PLKWGS
-98 DFVKNTADDWNNAM
+98 DLVKSIGQQWDDAMNA
-112 VSPADVWRQTLYKG
+112 SPADVWRLTLTKG
-126 FEAHLGSIQ
+126 FESHLSSLQ
-135 TKQMNNK
+135 QRQMTNRWNL
-142 WEIESLDE
+142 EDLDLAQQYIDQINTVESLQKKVDAAKNITNNPAYLENLNNQLSSETQKLINIE
-150 AQMYLDQITKVQQ
+150 A
-163 LTKELELSK
+163 
-172 SRQANST
+172 
-179 WIDNIDKQLQSE
+179 NI
-191 ISKLNS
+191 
-197 IEKDIQNKW
+197 KDKW
-206 RDSDSFLRM
+206 RDSDAFLRT
-215 FTNFGKI
+215 FTDLGKM
-222 DAEQDENGLNWGWRA
+222 AELNTSLSGLRMGLEMA
-237 IKPTRRNEAHGFW
+237 KPTRREEAHGFW
-250 DTTKAVVGD
+250 DSTKAVVGD
-259 VGSFLTNTFSNLGYS
+259 VLSAGSNLFSNLGYT

-279 HLTSDKAATVRNI
+279 HLTDDNAATARNVIRNSDKN
-292 IKNTDKNDTFINQY
+292 NQFINQFFHSY
-306 FKGYKSVNN
+306 ENASDKEGYKKQILQS
-315 IDEYKNNVQN
+315 ISDLRKQYQRKDDE
-325 MINILKKDRER
+325 LT
-336 ESKELEA
+336 A
-343 SQLSTINTLRN
+343 SALSTINTLRN

-366 IYKKKQEE
+366 IYKKKQEQ
-374 NDSSLIDFLNPLRL
+374 NDGSVFDILNPLRL

-400 DLQTSLA
+400 DLETMAA
-407 MLGTEQG
+407 MLASEQA
-414 FAWAGELLNP
+414 FAYAGELFNP
-424 GKKGKLAMGLLGMGT
+424 GKKVKAAMAVGAIMTNLG
-439 GLAIAKRLREEETGS
+439 IAKKLREEETGS
-454 EVSDAYT
+454 EVSDAYA
-461 QRLVEEL
+461 QRLVNEL
-468 YKNRSIDANKVLDS
+468 YSNRNIDAQKVLDS
-482 INNFAKALG
+482 IDTFAKSLG
-491 GLEFNP
+491 GLDFNP
-497 DELDLQKKMALALS
+497 DELDLQKKMSLALA
-511 YNIKTGDP
+511 YNLKTGDKA
-519 IFDKFSVD
+519 FDDFAKS
-527 ARNGLKKIYNEN
+527 ARTGLTKVYNEN
-539 MSLSTMDYI
+539 MSLSTGDYLA
-548 EAIPFMNY
+548 AIPFMNY
-556 TRSVMKEMA
+556 TRSVVKDIA
-565 GAPLSKL
+565 SKPFSKL
-572 MSKLGGTK
+572 MSKAASTK
-580 VGAFTSKA
+580 VGGYLSNVSSKV
-588 ADKYRTVTQAMAD
+588 ADKYNRVTQAMTD
-601 KTITKLFGKG
+601 KAVTKMFGSG
-611 FEKTAAK
+611 VESTVNK
-618 LRTLHALQWVKSLAK
+618 LRALHAFRWVKDKAK

-643 VEEGQQQL
+643 TEEGQQQL
-651 LQSRYMR
+651 LQSRYQR
-658 GEYDDYD
+658 GEYDEYD
-665 SPYFDSTL
+665 SPTYDSTV
-673 FNPATLFDIPSS
+673 FNPITLFDIPSS
-685 IKDLELGTAA
+685 LKDLDLGTAA
-695 LGCYLGIN
+695 LACYLGIN
-703 FGDPDNGDAE
+703 FGDPDNGDEE
-713 LRKAMTTGAVTGM
+713 LRKAMTTGATTGM
-726 MFSGLHALGISNLQ
+726 LFTALHAMGMSNLS
-740 RAHMDPN
+740 RAHMDPS
-747 NLRALHRQFQNDAV
+747 NLRALYRQFQNDAV
-761 LAKMVGENYGAAQD
+761 IGKLVGDNYGAAQD
-775 DAHIATFFGAMDK
+775 DAHIAQFFRSMDK
-788 RGLNRSQLE
+788 HGLNRMQLE
-797 KSLNDFKRFKGEMV
+797 QSLEDFKRFKGGLV

-820 DLLNNTYFAYNNNAT
+820 DLLNNTFFAYSNPAT
-835 NDILNNLNIRR
+835 KDILKNLNIET
-846 GSDDHLKVVQNAV
+846 GSDDHVKVVQNAV

-866 TLSDK
+866 TISNE
-871 IKDQRKRADE
+871 IKDAQDRAAK
-881 LSTKIN
+881 LSENIQ
-887 SIVDFYLDEKK
+887 SVIDYYLAENQE
-898 DEGAVPED
+898 EGEVPED
-906 IKNLRTSLKPI
+906 VKKLRTQFKPI

-924 YTQYQLEAK
+924 YQQFKLESTAH
-933 ANNDIKKQD
+933 NDARKTALRSD
-942 LLNNSEFI
+942 GEFI
-950 KKVKDEFKYDDKIK
+950 KKVKDEFEYDKKIK
-964 DADSEEAKS
+964 DAEGDKD
-973 KVNEEYQK
+973 
-981 KLDETINSQL
+981 KLQTINDEYEKTL
-991 SISDEKSYVNSSLNM
+991 TKAIDDEIGETKDEKSYINASLN
-1006 VFEARKAQQIKK
+1006 VLFEARKAKQLKEIV
-1018 ILDLFDSRHK
+1018 DMFDTRHK

-1034 REFGIDLNADRL
+1034 KEFGIDVHSERL
-1046 ANVVDNMREVYKNI
+1046 ASVVDNMRENYKRI
-1060 TSENNKKLKSENN
+1060 KSEQDEKLKTENERRKKLN
-1073 RRDELNKLIEKLNSQ
+1073 DIIDKLNQ
-1088 IDKENSKNKN
+1088 EIDKENKKNKHN
-1098 KKGYVPKKKHNLY
+1098 KNYRPQQKYQRVGEVTLKSL
-1111 KKATI
+1111 TE
-1116 QSIVKDLDPLL
+1116 DLDKLL
-1127 GDTEEYNSII
+1127 DPIEEHDKAI

-1143 NAVLKLYQPYM
+1143 DAVRRLYEPYRT
-1154 EAYSTG
+1154 AYFTG
-1160 QANPY
+1160 EANPY
-1165 DVKHQTRPLRW
+1165 MVKTQTRPIKW
-1176 SELSKDQQEEYANKL
+1176 SELSKDQKDAYKQELTEKWQKEGRDLAKLTDKKIAFEYNKEHMSAQIELNKL
-1191 RKKYEEEG
+1191 ANE
-1199 KDTSTLT
+1199 
-1206 QKRLASSYNYEQSLT
+1206 
-1221 SVELEKLTN
+1221 
-1230 RQKKLID
+1230 QKKLID
-1237 DFNHKDEQDRTA
+1237 EYNKKDKQEITAAEQIEFNSKI
-1249 LEEFQ
+1249 
-1254 FSEEIKDIRSKAAQQ
+1254 SELRKKAAEYLIQ
-1269 LIEDDLNKKRERQ
+1269 LDLSKKKERQ

-1288 FLQDGGL
+1288 FLKEGGL
-1295 TTDDID
+1295 TNDDID
-1301 NAENGDKQSGENVRE
+1301 AAEEGSTQAKQNVDDALGDEKNNTPLQSIVVN
-1316 ATSEKENDTTSE
+1316 
-1328 STTVSPESST
+1328 PEPSM
-1338 PVESYETPVQQQNN
+1338 PVESNEAPEQPQNN
-1352 PGLQSLID
+1352 PALQSLID

-1367 SVSTDED
+1367 GVSTDED

-1401 AEQPTKNEEQPIS
+1401 TEQPVS

-1424 TKADIVD
+1424 TKADVVD

-1473 PEVTDQNKS
+1473 PEVTDQS
-1482 AKQQVSR
+1482 ELAKQQVR
-1489 FIDDLI
+1489 KFVDALI
-1495 NGNYDLDG
+1495 NGTYDLDS

-1508 EGELTLGDKILII
+1508 EGEIALGDKILVVGKHDGALII
-1521 DKNNETTLI
+1521 Y
-1530 LVADGNTKNHVAIK
+1530 VADVNTKGYTAIK

-1556 DDQFVVAILI
+1556 DDQFVVSILI
-1566 NGQDYS
+1566 NGQDYY
-1572 AIISN
+1572 AITSN
-1577 SLDREVNPIGLSKIV
+1577 SLDTEANPTGISKIV

-1598 DPKHNMNNPDTIDKN
+1598 DPKHNMNNPDAADKN

-1643 PEDTSATTAP
+1643 PEDASATTAP
-1653 ITTNSV
+1653 ISTESAQPVKPTTN
-1659 ESIKPATEEH
+1659 EH

-1675 NNNVLIDGTSVSDEL
+1675 NDNVLIDDMPISKEL
-1690 EMQLDTQNALLD
+1690 ETSLDIQNALLD
-1702 AEYTE
+1702 NEYTE
-1707 SVEIGGGIIVNDGQY
+1707 AIEICGGIIVNDGQY
-1722 DEYDIVQNT
+1722 DQYDIVQNT
-1731 DQAKRDYL
+1731 NQAKRDYL
-1739 SQTFFYNNREFE
+1739 SQTFFYDNSEFK
-1751 QPPFLR
+1751 QPPFLK
-1757 RDGTDIK
+1757 RDGEDIK

-1769 HTGRE
+1769 HTGGE

-1802 SNTVDQLTVALV
+1802 SNTADQLTVALV
-1814 LYDHKNEA
+1814 LYDHKNKA

-1828 RAPYGSALTKLRNDL
+1828 RAPYGSALTKLRKDL
-1843 LSIGLDTNK
+1843 LSIGLDTDK

-1859 YVTSAFIAKLGLSN
+1859 YVISAFTAKLGISE
-1873 AEKLTTEQLLARARM
+1873 AEKLSPEALRARARM

-1895 LNGNRGKNIKPEFTI
+1895 LNGNRGENIKPEFTI
-1910 SREDQRTIDNQARR
+1910 SQEDQRIIDNQARR

-2001 HVIFGKE
+2001 HPIFGEE

-2013 DQDIIDIQQQIK
+2013 ASNMVDIQHQIDA
-2025 SGKIQFGFG
+2025 GEIQFGFG

-2044 IASLDGSVYYNG
+2044 IASLNGKVYYNG

-2064 LIFKGNRSNVPIML
+2064 LIYKGNRSNVPIML

-2086 PNGNGQFVK
+2086 SNGKGQFVK

-2100 LTLSINPTDGTYDPS
+2100 LTLSINPADGTYDPS
-2115 NSPSAAETL
+2115 VNPSAAEIL

-2130 RLNEKYYP
+2130 RLNEQYYP
-2138 NQDKMSGQAFCNL
+2138 NQDKTIGQAYCDL
-2151 FINNGEKTTHTTKNT
+2151 FINNGEKTTRTTKNT
-2166 TRALNRFSYYAKKQL
+2166 TKALNRFSYYAKKQL
-2181 SWDTNENTGK
+2181 SWDINEVTGK
-2191 PELTIVLPDDYGN
+2191 PELTIVLPDAYGN

-2217 NNQQAESDRRRVVLA
+2217 NNQQAEANRRRVVLA

-2246 TNQMN
+2246 TSPMD
-2251 PTILNALSRHF
+2251 PMILNALSRYF

-2299 AWMIATGKLMSDTA
+2299 AWMIATGKLMSDIA

-2333 KIINS
+2333 KIINN

-2357 VSAAAAANPKEKPT
+2357 VSAAAAAKPKDKPT
-2371 KTTKS
+2371 KTTKP
-2376 KKQEREAFPNERKK
+2376 KKQEREAFPDERKK
-2390 HVSERFGLY
+2390 RISNKFGKLY
-2399 KGKVYEGV
+2399 RDKVYEGV
-2407 LFADTEESRRALL
+2407 IFADTPESRRGLL
-2420 SNFDDPDDGKLRDQL
+2420 ANFNNFDYGGLKDYL
-2435 MIDLSDEVLEHP
+2435 MVDLSDNALANP
-2447 TPKSVEDE
+2447 TLVVNE
-2455 IEKKLNEYFE
+2455 ITEKLNKYFKD
-2465 STGFKASEIEF
+2465 TGFKATEIKF
-2476 DGIFNSLNKRML
+2476 DDRFESLNKVML
-2488 SQSIPYVQVRNNG
+2488 KKFIPYVQIRNNG
-2501 KVWVAL
+2501 VVYVTL
-2507 KNIRSE
+2507 KNIQSE
-2513 LIPTVRNSTKMNTK
+2513 IFPTVRSAKGANSKSK
-2527 IEPAAVTGVFSDEK
+2527 PVAVTGVFSDKK

-2562 DSKIIVLNGILRS
+2562 DSKIIVLNGVLRS
-2575 LHGKEVYGVMRQ
+2575 LHGEEVYGVMRQ
-2587 SIDSVN
+2587 SVDSVN
-2593 EAVFLFSDEA
+2593 EAVFLFSNEA

-2623 RTRNAIYKAY
+2623 RTRNAIYQAY

-2652 AEEYRKYAIMRNS
+2652 AEDYRKYAIMRNS

-2697 NNINTGKYKNALI
+2697 NNINTGKYKNELI

-2715 EEFTAR
+2715 DEFKTR
-2721 YNGAVNQAKYQI
+2721 YNGAVNQSRYHI
-2733 PTVDQKVIDNMQY
+2733 PTVDQKSIDNMHY
-2746 IDSYQMFYQVAESLA
+2746 IDSSQMFYQVAESLA

-2773 EDIRK
+2773 DDIRK
-2778 LKKDSFEQFLYS
+2778 LKSDSFKKFLDN
-2790 LRKSADKS
+2790 LRESADEA

-2805 VYKNPSAF
+2805 VYHNSSAF

-2827 IKIKKLKQL
+2827 VKIKKLKQL

-2841 GKVVTENKEEEQS
+2841 GKVVTENNEEGKSEK
-2854 GQVDIGERAD
+2854 VDVGERAD
-2864 NTWDVFQFGES
+2864 NAWDVFQFGES

-2881 NRAKLFLTHLQKA
+2881 TRAKLFLTHLQKA

-2899 PENPENKVL
+2899 PENPEQKVL
-2908 YYEQDELLRTPVYVP
+2908 YYEQDELLQTPVYVP

-2941 AAIDKEGHYL
+2941 AATDKEGHYL

-2980 GDSTLGID
+2980 GDSTLGIE

-3015 KEALAGKEKQ
+3015 REALAGKEKQ

-3040 NVTTMNKD
+3040 NVTAMDKD
-3048 ESIDDIDRSWQI
+3048 ESIDDIDRAWQI

-3086 TYDSNRKAT
+3086 TYDPARKAT
-3095 VINLSFVSQIK
+3095 IINPAFVNQVK
-3106 RKFDEIEKAI
+3106 RRFNEIEKAVKI
-3116 KVKYAT
+3116 KYAT
-3122 EDAYETA
+3122 EDAQETA

-3134 DTLIDMLQYMCIP
+3134 DALIDMLQYMCIP

-3155 LIDKNIGNRKVG
+3155 LIDKNIRNGRVG
-3167 NIINRFNTLK
+3167 SIIDRFKALK
-3177 QLLNNTTSGSISDI
+3177 QLINNTNSGSISDL
-3191 VKMLYESR
+3191 VKMLWDSR
-3199 NKQELTVGK
+3199 SKQELAVGK
-3208 GKSKDVQNVYTGY
+3208 SRSKDVQNVYTGY
-3221 KIDSQICMIAE
+3221 KADSQICMIAE
-3232 AYNSIHPASQDFSV
+3232 AYNSVHPASQDFSV

-3271 IDQEAVNQKMRSPYA
+3271 IDKEAIDQKMLSPYA
-3286 KNSLL
+3286 ANSLI

-3305 TRFVLNAFIGIKDN
+3305 NRFVLNAFIGIKDN

-3374 TYGEGTQDGSIKH
+3374 TYDEGTQDGTIKH
-3387 MRFSNN
+3387 LRFSNN
-3393 TLDIFAGYF
+3393 TLNIFAGYF
-3402 IDELSSLEQYYSRE
+3402 MDELSSLEQYYSRE

-3461 VDMSNGCNLNQYL
+3461 IDHSYGCNLNQYL

-3480 QREIEEHPKQYGGV
+3480 QRSIEENPLANGGID
-3494 YSIRDGKNELDGFE
+3494 SIRDGKNDLDGFE
-3508 LVREGLKSI
+3508 LVRDGLKNI
-3517 RDKFVK
+3517 RNKFEN
-3523 PEKHEALRTA
+3523 PEVLRTA

-3543 NDDLRVLTANSSY
+3543 NDDLRALTVNSSY
-3556 KIGFMDN
+3556 RIGFMNN
-3563 GKFVPDAIPSNIL
+3563 GRFVPDAIPSNIL

-3582 FGKAGMEVGI
+3582 FGKAGMNVGT
-3592 RAYSDNKMLSDYGL
+3592 RAYSDSNLLSDYGL

-3629 DPAFYKWKYQKSKK
+3629 DPAFYKWKYQKSQKTV
-3643 AISINYKGTK
+3643 SVNYKGTE
-3653 FQTEVRILK
+3653 FQTKVRILK

-3686 SNSVKNN
+3686 SESVKNN
-3693 EQLRGVF
+3693 EQLRGIY

-3705 VLNINDFQLK
+3705 VLNINDFQLR
-3715 SKYFDIAKRN
+3715 SKYFDVAKRN
-3725 FARQSAIEI
+3725 FARQSAIEL

-3756 STAEDLFTKMYQ
+3756 SNAEDLFTKMYQ
-3768 DFSVYDDFMNVDN
+3768 DFSVYDSFMNADN
-3781 HAKEYKSDVETFVN
+3781 HAKEYKDEVETFVN

-3839 DETGYSDEKAYR
+3839 DESGYSDEKAYR
-3851 ILEEDGSWMTDDEK
+3851 ILEEDGSWMSDDEK
-3865 AAIVSKLQ
+3865 AAIVSKFQ

-3903 YNKMAIFP
+3903 YDKMAIFP

-3952 RLTPYKNLTDD
+3952 RLTPYKNLDDD
-3963 PGKNFNFDDL
+3963 PGENFNFDDL

-3985 NVVSSQS
+3985 NVVTSQS
-3992 ADDKLAISIQSLNGL
+3992 DDNKLAISIQSLNGL

-4024 SQMFKIAFSNILDNA
+4024 SQMFKIAFSNILDNEY
-4039 SYCIDK
+4039 YCIDK
-4045 KDKDGNLRSY
+4045 VDKDGNPRNY
-4055 RKGRDIKYDI
+4055 RKGRNIKYDI

-4077 RSVEKE
+4077 RKVEKE
-4083 FDIRNGIVNRNKAQD
+4083 FNIRNGIVDRNKAQD

-4174 ETQGFYDE
+4174 EAQGFYDK
-4182 DGYHVLNGGKE
+4182 DGYHLLNGGKE

-4221 NASYKVRRQWL
+4221 NASYKTRRQWL
-4232 IDHDVLY
+4232 IDHDIIY
-4239 GTKSSSYDKF
+4239 GVKS
-4249 SEKDE
+4249 DE
-4254 KQNEINK
+4254 K
-4261 ALKHRVEYEVNIQDN
+4261 
-4276 VLKLTDAARTF
+4276 
-4287 LDNAH
+4287 
-4292 EKDDNI
+4292 
-4298 KDGRLYKY
+4298 
-4306 EDLINNDWS
+4306 
-4315 KYEGYTEDIQKE
+4315 
-4327 IDRLLTWNNLNKN
+4327 
-4340 SKYKEVKPIKTQS
+4340 QS

-4419 YDDLTKEQYDKI
+4419 YDDLTEEQYNKI
-4431 QEIYKDKQIR
+4431 QEIYKDKNIR
-4441 NKAKEICKV
+4441 NKAAEICKL

-4491 KKELLPLLQTQSTE
+4491 KKELLPLLQTQSSE

-4567 EITGQDGLRIA
+4567 QITGQDGLRIA

-4603 SATYMYTNF
+4603 GATYMYTNF

-4647 NIKSRKTAKFQK
+4647 NIKSRKTARFQK
-4659 KKTSFDKVAEQYTA
+4659 KKTSFDKVAERYMA
-4673 YLQNKLDNIDLSKIT
+4673 YLQNKIDNIDLSKIT
-4688 DKNEDA
+4688 DKNEDD

-4699 NYATQLLTGLNNNAI
+4699 NYATQLLTGLDSNAI
-4714 SKAILDD
+4714 SKAVLDD
-4721 GHNITNIDF
+4721 SHNIINVDF
-4730 YNAAIDFLMRKSSA
+4730 YNAAIDFLMRKSSV
-4744 KDNILFAKI
+4744 KDNVLFTKI
-4753 KDANGNSTGQFQVD
+4753 KDADGNDTDQYRVD
-4767 RKIAYMYLNYAACTI
+4767 RKTAYLYLNYAACAI
-4782 MDQKSTLN
+4782 MDQKSSLN
-4790 KTPKKI
+4790 KVPKKLRT
-4796 SIYNIEKQLEN
+4796 YNIEKQLEN
-4807 IFNLDYAKQILQ
+4807 IFNIDYAKQMLQ

-4859 KFGNNIAA
+4859 KFGNNIAS
-4867 QTNFKNTFN
+4867 QINFKNTFN

-4896 NKEQIDQVVKQKG
+4896 NKEQIDQVIKQKG

-4919 DTFLDSKLHLATNLT
+4919 DTFLDSKLHLATDLT

-4961 GSKELNVEKPNASGG
+4961 GSKELGVEIPNVAGG
-4976 FTTET
+4976 FTIET
-4981 QLGYKDVYDENT
+4981 HLGYKDVYDENT

-5003 IMRYYVLRNAI
+5003 VMRYYVLRRAI
-5014 GVKYNPADFNYST
+5014 EPKYNPADFDYST

-5040 DKVQNYM
+5040 NEVQEYM
-5047 HRIMFGDPNAT
+5047 HRIMFGDPKAS
-5058 DAYGQ
+5058 DAYGK

-5072 LLDKLQHYETKGEDV
+5072 ILDDLQHWQTKGEEVRD
-5087 KNFAI
+5087 FAI

-5102 LSNEFLSLLR
+5102 LSNEFLLFLR
-5112 PQTASAKFPVG
+5112 PQTASTKFPVG

-5140 KLVSAFNDLLENNDP
+5140 RLVSAFNDLLENNEP
-5155 TIRRLA
+5155 RIRRLA

-5205 TNLENMLRNVRPGS
+5205 TNLENMLRNVRPDS
-5219 PNGSINGTLLDEV
+5219 PNGSINGTILDEV

-5238 NYWRDDNLVPVCNV
+5238 NYWRDDNLVPVCNA

-5264 IVTLHP
+5264 VVTLHR
-5270 GNITYTNPGELVKKS
+5270 GSITYKNPGELVKKS
-5285 IRVDG
+5285 VIVDG
-5290 AIITDLTGSSPFI
+5290 AIITNLSGSSPFI

-5321 KSNGK
+5321 RSNGK

-5341 LHEGGINQYEF
+5341 LHEGGIDQYEF
-5352 NIPSDGVSM
+5352 NVPSDGVSM
-5361 FSQNGLP
+5361 FDQNALP
-5368 DTLSLKDRNGKQ
+5368 DTLSLTGRNGKQ
-5380 GILNTITK
+5380 SILSTINN
-5388 YIETQTKEAEKDEN
+5388 YIDSQMKEAEKDEN
-5402 GMTYQYIPTTRAY
+5402 GMTYQYAPTEHAY
-5415 LSFAGYYQTQKN
+5415 LSFAGYYLTQQN
-5427 DAIIRDNLTSDD
+5427 NEIIRDNLTSDD
-5439 GKIKFNYVNDVNND
+5439 GKIKFNYVSDVNKD
-5453 LSKRDFVINL
+5453 LNKRDFVIDL
-5463 TSDDTINQSLQ
+5463 TNNDTITKSLQ
-5474 NIKDQVKADGSQKS
+5474 NIKDQVKDDNSQKS
-5488 YNIAVIGQIDSESI
+5488 YNIAVIGQIADETTS
-5502 TDSAINKYIDWQVDQ
+5502 DSAINKYIDWQVDQ
-5517 YKEFLL
+5517 YKKFLKN
-5523 SQNSNMN
+5523 QNPNMN

-5535 ININNYRKSM
+5535 INIDNYRKNM
-5545 DRTEVQAILQQ
+5545 DREEVQTILQQ
-5556 IKIDNKVK
+5556 IKINNKVK
-5564 PILDTVFGMISV
+5564 PVLDTVLNMISV
-5576 FSVSSD
+5576 FSISSD
-5582 GKPGVGEA
+5582 GKHGVGEA

-5596 ENSVHIESGQ
+5596 ENSALIESGQ

-5638 YILSIEQESDLS
+5638 YILSAEQEDDLS
-5650 TSAQVIEDASQAMN
+5650 TSAQVIENASQAIN
-5664 QQIQDIN
+5664 QQIQDIS
-5671 DQQNAAEDIVDLG
+5671 DQQNAAKDAIDLSNAQSY
-5684 DVQQQNSS
+5684 DNS
-5692 GEFDP
+5692 GELDP
-5697 NDIAQPIGGNGFL
+5697 NDFAQPMAGNNFL
-5710 GAITKGKNTT
+5710 GAIAKGGNTAQNTPNT
-5720 QDMPGTEPTNA
+5720 QSAKTVSV
-5731 GDISPFGIQEGAVV
+5731 SPFGIQDGAIV
-5745 TDISTADDDIVNS
+5745 TDIETLGEDVADPTNDNTS
-5758 KNDDTSE
+5758 K
-5765 QDSQQKRGM
+5765 QDPKQKRDS
-5774 FNQGCSNT
+5774 FNQGCS

>member
-14 NRYADGYQIL
+14 NRYAEGYQIL

-69 LDEDGNVLQ
+69 LDEDANILQ
-78 KDVEDENDIPYYKR
+78 KDVEDENDTPYYKY
-92 PLKWVS
+92 PLKWAS
-98 DFVKNTADDWNNAM
+98 DFAKNVANEWNDAM

-150 AQMYLDQITKVQQ
+150 AQEYLDQITKVQQ
-163 LTKELELSK
+163 LTKEIDSLKSK
-172 SRQANST
+172 QANPT
-179 WIDNIDKQLQSE
+179 WIDNMDKQLQSE

-222 DAEQDENGLNWGWRA
+222 DTEQDENGLNWGWRA
-237 IKPTRRNEAHGFW
+237 IKPTRRDEAHGFW

-259 VGSFLTNTFSNLGYS
+259 IGSFLTNTFSNFGYS
-274 IGDVL
+274 IGDTL

-292 IKNTDKNDTFINQY
+292 IKNTDKDDAFINQY
-306 FKGYKSVNN
+306 FKGYKSANN

-374 NDSSLIDFLNPLRL
+374 NNGTLLDFLNPLRL

-414 FAWAGELLNP
+414 FAWAGELLSP
-424 GKKGKLAMGLLGMGT
+424 GKKGKWAMGLLGMGT
-439 GLAIAKRLREEETGS
+439 GLAIAKKLREEETGS
-454 EVSDAYT
+454 EVSDAYA

-468 YKNRSIDANKVLDS
+468 YKNRNIDANKVLNS

-527 ARNGLKKIYNEN
+527 ARNGLKKVYNEN

-572 MSKLGGTK
+572 MSKLGNTK

-588 ADKYRTVTQAMAD
+588 ADKYRAVTQAMTD
-601 KTITKLFGKG
+601 KTITKLFGEG
-611 FEKTAAK
+611 VERTAAK
-618 LRTLHALQWVKSLAK
+618 LRTLHAMQWIKSLAK

-658 GEYDDYD
+658 GEYDDYN

-703 FGDPDNGDAE
+703 FGDPDNGNAE

-726 MFSGLHALGISNLQ
+726 MFSGLHAFGISNLQ
-740 RAHMDPN
+740 RAHMDPS
-747 NLRALHRQFQNDAV
+747 NLRALHRQFQNNAV

-775 DAHIATFFGAMDK
+775 DAHIATFFGAMDRK
-788 RGLNRSQLE
+788 GLNRSQLE

-820 DLLNNTYFAYNNNAT
+820 DLLNNTYFAYNNSAT

-871 IKDQRKRADE
+871 IKDQRKRASD
-881 LSTKIN
+881 LSDKIN
-887 SIVDFYLDEKK
+887 SIVDFYLDGKE

-933 ANNDIKKQD
+933 ANNDVKKQE
-942 LLNNSEFI
+942 LLNDEKFV
-950 KKVKDEFKYDDKIK
+950 KKVKDEFGYDDKINS
-964 DADSEEAKS
+964 ADSEEAKS

-991 SISDEKSYVNSSLNM
+991 SIADEKSYVNSSLNM

-1018 ILDLFDSRHK
+1018 VLDLFDNRHK

-1034 REFGIDLNADRL
+1034 KEFGIDLNADRL

-1060 TSENNKKLKSENN
+1060 MSENNKKLKSEND
-1073 RRDELNKLIEKLNSQ
+1073 RRTELNKLAEKLNAQ
-1088 IDKENSKNKN
+1088 IEKENAKNKG
-1098 KKGYVPKKKHNLY
+1098 KKGYTPRKKHKLY
-1111 KKATI
+1111 TKATI

-1127 GDTEEYNSII
+1127 GDTKEYDSII

-1191 RKKYEEEG
+1191 RKKYEAEG
-1199 KDTSTLT
+1199 KDASTLT
-1206 QKRLASSYNYEQSLT
+1206 SKRLASSYNYEQSLA

-1249 LEEFQ
+1249 SEELL

-1282 RIAHRE
+1282 RIAHKE

-1301 NAENGDKQSGENVRE
+1301 NAENGDKQSDENVRE
-1316 ATSEKENDTTSE
+1316 ATSEKENDTPSE
-1328 STTVSPESST
+1328 SISVSPESST
-1338 PVESYETPVQQQNN
+1338 PVESNETPAQQQNN

-1401 AEQPTKNEEQPIS
+1401 AEQPTKNEEPSTS

-1459 GETKVVKNPEDNKT
+1459 GETKVVKNPEDNKA
-1473 PEVTDQNKS
+1473 PAIEQS
-1482 AKQQVSR
+1482 ELAKQQVR
-1489 FIDDLI
+1489 KFVDDLI
-1495 NGNYDLDG
+1495 NGTYDLDS

-1508 EGELTLGDKILII
+1508 EGEITLGDKILVVGKHNGALII
-1521 DKNNETTLI
+1521 Y
-1530 LVADGNTKNHVAIK
+1530 VADVNTKGYTAIK

-1556 DDQFVVAILI
+1556 DDQFVVSILI
-1566 NGQDYS
+1566 NGQDYY

-1577 SLDREVNPIGLSKIV
+1577 SLDTEANLTGISNIV

-1598 DPKHNMNNPDTIDKN
+1598 DPKHNMNNPDTVDKN

-1739 SQTFFYNNREFE
+1739 SQTFFYDNSEFK
-1751 QPPFLR
+1751 QPPFLK
-1757 RDGTDIK
+1757 RDGEYIK

-1769 HTGRE
+1769 HTGGE

-1789 KFYVVGNALGEGK
+1789 KFYVVGNALGKGK
-1802 SNTVDQLTVALV
+1802 SNTADQLTVALV

-1859 YVTSAFIAKLGLSN
+1859 YVISAFTAKLGLSN
-1873 AEKLTTEQLLARARM
+1873 AEKLTAEQLHARARM

-1895 LNGNRGKNIKPEFTI
+1895 LKGNRGKNIEPEFTI
-1910 SREDQRTIDNQARR
+1910 SREDQRIIDNQARR

-2013 DQDIIDIQQQIK
+2013 APNIIDIQNQIK
-2025 SGKIQFGFG
+2025 TGEIQFGFG

-2086 PNGNGQFVK
+2086 SNGNGQFVK

-2100 LTLSINPTDGTYDPS
+2100 LTLSIDPITGMYNPS
-2115 NSPSAAETL
+2115 VNPSAAEML

-2130 RLNEKYYP
+2130 RLNEQYYP
-2138 NQDKMSGQAFCNL
+2138 NQDKTIGQAYCDL
-2151 FINNGEKTTHTTKNT
+2151 FINNGEKTTRTTKNT
-2166 TRALNRFSYYAKKQL
+2166 TKALNRFSYYAKKQL
-2181 SWDTNENTGK
+2181 SWDINEVTGK
-2191 PELTIVLPDDYGN
+2191 PELTIVLPDAYGN

-2217 NNQQAESDRRRVVLA
+2217 NNQQAEANRRRVVLA

-2246 TNQMN
+2246 TSQMD

-2262 KNNPQATSFSFG
+2262 KNNPQDTSFSFG

-2338 VKDKTG
+2338 AKDKTG

-2357 VSAAAAANPKEKPT
+2357 VSAAAAAKPKDKPT

-2376 KKQEREAFPNERKK
+2376 KKQEREAFPDERKK
-2390 HVSERFGLY
+2390 RISNKFGKLY
-2399 KGKVYEGV
+2399 HDKVYEGV
-2407 LFADTEESRRALL
+2407 IFADTPESRRELL
-2420 SNFDDPDDGKLRDQL
+2420 ANFNNSDYGGLKDYL
-2435 MIDLSDEVLEHP
+2435 MVDLSDDALANP
-2447 TPKSVEDE
+2447 TLVVNE
-2455 IEKKLNEYFE
+2455 ITEKLNKYFKD
-2465 STGFKASEIEF
+2465 TGFKATKIKF
-2476 DGIFNSLNKRML
+2476 DDRFESLNKVML
-2488 SQSIPYVQVRNNG
+2488 KKFIPYVQIRNNG
-2501 KVWVAL
+2501 VVYVTL
-2507 KNIRSE
+2507 KNIQSE
-2513 LIPTVRNSTKMNTK
+2513 IFPTVRSAKGANSKSK
-2527 IEPAAVTGVFSDEK
+2527 PVAVTGVFSDKK

-2562 DSKIIVLNGILRS
+2562 DSKIIVLNGVLRS

-2587 SIDSVN
+2587 SVDSVN
-2593 EAVFLFSDEA
+2593 EAVFLFSNEA

-2623 RTRNAIYKAY
+2623 RTRNAIYQAY

-2652 AEEYRKYAIMRNS
+2652 AEDYRKYAIMRNG

-2697 NNINTGKYKNALI
+2697 NNINTGKYKNELI

-2715 EEFTAR
+2715 DEFKAR
-2721 YNGAVNQAKYQI
+2721 YNGAVNQSRYHI
-2733 PTVDQKVIDNMQY
+2733 PTVDQKSIDNMQY
-2746 IDSYQMFYQVAESLA
+2746 IDSSQMFYQVAESLA

-2773 EDIRK
+2773 DDIRK
-2778 LKKDSFEQFLYS
+2778 LKSDSFKKFLDN
-2790 LRKSADKS
+2790 LRESADEA

-2805 VYKNPSAF
+2805 VYHNSSAF

-2827 IKIKKLKQL
+2827 VKIKKLKQL

-2841 GKVVTENKEEEQS
+2841 GKVVTENNEEGKSEK
-2854 GQVDIGERAD
+2854 VDVGERAD
-2864 NTWDVFQFGES
+2864 NAWDVFQFGES

-2881 NRAKLFLTHLQKA
+2881 TRAKLFLTHLQKA

-2899 PENPENKVL
+2899 PENPEQKVL
-2908 YYEQDELLRTPVYVP
+2908 YYEQDELLQTPVYVP

-2941 AAIDKEGHYL
+2941 AATDKEGHYL

-2980 GDSTLGID
+2980 GDSTLGIE

-3015 KEALAGKEKQ
+3015 KEALDGKAKQ

-3040 NVTTMNKD
+3040 NVTTTDKD
-3048 ESIDDIDRSWQI
+3048 ESIDDIDRAWQI

-3086 TYDSNRKAT
+3086 TYNSTKNAT
-3095 VINLSFVSQIK
+3095 IINPAFVTQIK
-3106 RKFDEIEKAI
+3106 RKFDEIEKSI

-3155 LIDKNIGNRKVG
+3155 LIDKNIGNGKVG
-3167 NIINRFNTLK
+3167 SIIDRFKALK
-3177 QLLNNTTSGSISDI
+3177 QLLGNKNSGSISDI
-3191 VKMLYESR
+3191 VKMLYDSR
-3199 NKQELTVGK
+3199 NKQELGVGK
-3208 GKSKDVQNVYTGY
+3208 SRSKDVQNVYTGY
-3221 KIDSQICMIAE
+3221 KADSQICMIAE
-3232 AYNSIHPASQDFSV
+3232 AYNSVHPASQDFSV

-3271 IDQEAVNQKMRSPYA
+3271 IDKEAVNQKMLSPYA
-3286 KNSLL
+3286 ENSLI

-3305 TRFVLNAFIGIKDN
+3305 NRFVLNAFIGIKDN

-3360 AIQQALLKLPHDLI
+3360 AIQQAFLKLPHDLI
-3374 TYGEGTQDGSIKH
+3374 TYDEGTQDGTIKH
-3387 MRFSNN
+3387 LRFSNN
-3393 TLDIFAGYF
+3393 TLNIFAGYF
-3402 IDELSSLEQYYSRE
+3402 MDELSSLEQYYSRE

-3461 VDMSNGCNLNQYL
+3461 IDLSYGCNLNQYL

-3480 QREIEEHPKQYGGV
+3480 QRSIEENPLANGGIN
-3494 YSIRDGKNELDGFE
+3494 SIRDGKNDLDGFE
-3508 LVREGLKSI
+3508 LVRDGLKNI
-3517 RDKFVK
+3517 RDKFKNQEV
-3523 PEKHEALRTA
+3523 LRTA

-3543 NDDLRVLTANSSY
+3543 NDDLRALTVNSSY
-3556 KIGFMDN
+3556 KIGFMNN
-3563 GKFVPDAIPSNIL
+3563 GRFVPDAIPSNIL

-3582 FGKAGMEVGI
+3582 FGKAGMNVGT
-3592 RAYSDNKMLSDYGL
+3592 RAYSDSNLLSDYGL

-3643 AISINYKGTK
+3643 TISINYKGTE
-3653 FQTEVRILK
+3653 FQTKVSILK

-3686 SNSVKNN
+3686 SESVKDN
-3693 EQLRGVF
+3693 EQLRGIY

-3715 SKYFDIAKRN
+3715 SKYFDVAKRN

-3756 STAEDLFTKMYQ
+3756 SNAEDLFTKMYQ
-3768 DFSVYDDFMNVDN
+3768 DFSVYDQFMNVDN
-3781 HAKEYKSDVETFVN
+3781 HAKEYKAEVETFVN

-3839 DETGYSDEKAYR
+3839 DENGYSDEKAYR
-3851 ILEEDGSWMTDDEK
+3851 ILEEDGSWMSDDEK
-3865 AAIVSKLQ
+3865 AAIVSKFQ

-3903 YNKMAIFP
+3903 YDKMAIFP

-3952 RLTPYKNLTDD
+3952 RLTPYKNLDDD
-3963 PGKNFNFDDL
+3963 PGENFNFDDL

-3985 NVVSSQS
+3985 NIVTSQS
-3992 ADDKLAISIQSLNGL
+3992 DDNKLAISIQSLNGL

-4039 SYCIDK
+4039 YYCIDK
-4045 KDKDGNLRSY
+4045 KDKDGNHRNY
-4055 RKGRDIKYDI
+4055 RKGKDIKYDI

-4077 RSVEKE
+4077 GKVEKE

-4174 ETQGFYDE
+4174 EAQGFYDE

-4193 IQWIAKNNTMEVML
+4193 IEWIAKNNTMEVML

-4213 AILPKELR
+4213 AILPKKLR

-4232 IDHDVLY
+4232 IDHDIIY
-4239 GTKSSSYDKF
+4239 GIKSDSYDKF

-4254 KQNEINK
+4254 KQNKINE
-4261 ALKHRVEYEVNIQDN
+4261 ALKYFVRYEINIQDN

-4292 EKDDNI
+4292 EKDYDT
-4298 KDGRLYKY
+4298 KDGQLYKY

-4327 IDRLLTWNNLNKN
+4327 IDRLLTWNDLNKN

-4431 QEIYKDKQIR
+4431 QEIYKDKKIR
-4441 NKAKEICKV
+4441 NKASEICKL

-4491 KKELLPLLQTQSTE
+4491 KKELLPLLQTQSSE

-4603 SATYMYTNF
+4603 GATYMYTNF

-4647 NIKSRKTAKFQK
+4647 NIKSRKTARFQK
-4659 KKTSFDKVAEQYTA
+4659 KKTSFDKVAERYMA
-4673 YLQNKLDNIDLSKIT
+4673 YLQNKIDNIDLSKIT
-4688 DKNEDA
+4688 DKNEDD

-4699 NYATQLLTGLNNNAI
+4699 NYATQLLTGLDSNAI
-4714 SKAILDD
+4714 SKAVLDD
-4721 GHNITNIDF
+4721 SHNIINVDF
-4730 YNAAIDFLMRKSSA
+4730 YNAAIDFLMRKSSV
-4744 KDNILFAKI
+4744 KDNVLFTKI
-4753 KDANGNSTGQFQVD
+4753 KDADGNDTDQYHVD
-4767 RKIAYMYLNYAACTI
+4767 RKTAYLYLNYAACAI
-4782 MDQKSTLN
+4782 MDQKSSLN
-4790 KTPKKI
+4790 KVPKKLRT
-4796 SIYNIEKQLEN
+4796 YNIEKQLEN
-4807 IFNLDYAKQILQ
+4807 IFNIDYAKQMLQ

-4859 KFGNNIAA
+4859 KFGNNIAS
-4867 QTNFKNTFN
+4867 QINFKNTFN

-4896 NKEQIDQVVKQKG
+4896 NKEQINQVIKQKG

-4961 GSKELNVEKPNASGG
+4961 GSKELSVEIPNTSGG
-4976 FTTET
+4976 FTTDT

-5003 IMRYYVLRNAI
+5003 VMRYYVLRSAI
-5014 GVKYNPADFNYST
+5014 NTKYNPADFDYST
-5027 FVGPIDFTCGNDI
+5027 FVGPVDFTCGNDI
-5040 DKVQNYM
+5040 NRVQEYI
-5047 HRIMFGDPNAT
+5047 HRIMFGDPNAS
-5058 DAYGQ
+5058 DEYGK

-5072 LLDKLQHYETKGEDV
+5072 LLDDLQHWQTKGEEVRD
-5087 KNFAI
+5087 FAI

-5102 LSNEFLSLLR
+5102 LSNEFLLFLR
-5112 PQTASAKFPVG
+5112 PQTASTKFPVG

-5140 KLVSAFNDLLENNDP
+5140 RLVSAFNDLLENNEP
-5155 TIRRLA
+5155 RIRRLA
-5161 RDLAFYAYYS
+5161 RDLVFYAYYS

-5200 LLQNQ
+5200 LLQNK
-5205 TNLENMLRNVRPGS
+5205 TELENILRNVRPDS

-5238 NYWRDDNLVPVCNV
+5238 NYWRDDNLVPVCNA

-5264 IVTLHP
+5264 VVTLHR
-5270 GNITYTNPGELVKKS
+5270 GSITYKNPGELVKKS
-5285 IRVDG
+5285 VVVDG
-5290 AIITDLTGSSPFI
+5290 AIITNLSGSSPFI

-5321 KSNGK
+5321 RSNGK

-5341 LHEGGINQYEF
+5341 LHEGGIDQYEF
-5352 NIPSDGVSM
+5352 NVPSDGVSM

-5415 LSFAGYYQTQKN
+5415 LSFAGYYQIQKN
-5427 DAIIRDNLTSDD
+5427 DVIIRDNLTSDD
-5439 GKIKFNYVNDVNND
+5439 GKIKFNYVNDVNKD
-5453 LSKRDFVINL
+5453 LNKRDFVIDL

-5474 NIKDQVKADGSQKS
+5474 NIKDQVKADNSQKS
-5488 YNIAVIGQIDSESI
+5488 YNIAVIGQIDDETTS
-5502 TDSAINKYIDWQVDQ
+5502 DSAINKYIDWQVDQ
-5517 YKEFLL
+5517 YKEFLKN
-5523 SQNSNMN
+5523 QNPNMN

-5545 DRTEVQAILQQ
+5545 DREEVQAILQQ
-5556 IKIDNKVK
+5556 IKINNKVK
-5564 PILDTVFGMISV
+5564 PVLDTVLNMISV
-5576 FSVSSD
+5576 FSISSD
-5582 GKPGVGEA
+5582 GKHGVGEA

-5596 ENSVHIESGQ
+5596 ENSALIESGQ

-5638 YILSIEQESDLS
+5638 YILSAEQEDDLS
-5650 TSAQVIEDASQAMN
+5650 TSAQVIENASQAID
-5664 QQIQDIN
+5664 QQIQDIS
-5671 DQQNAAEDIVDLG
+5671 DQHNAAEDAVDLSNAQSY
-5684 DVQQQNSS
+5684 DNS
-5692 GEFDP
+5692 GELDP
-5697 NDIAQPIGGNGFL
+5697 NDFAQPMTGNNFL
-5710 GAITKGKNTT
+5710 GAITKGGNTAQNAPNT
-5720 QDMPGTEPTNA
+5720 QSAKTSGV
-5731 GDISPFGIQEGAVV
+5731 SPFGIQDGAIV
-5745 TDISTADDDIVNS
+5745 TDISTADDNTINS
-5758 KNDDTSE
+5758 KNDNTNE
-5765 QDSQQKRGM
+5765 QDQQQKRDL
-5774 FNQGCSNT
+5774 FNQGCSN

>member
-14 NRYADGYQIL
+14 DRYAEGYQIL
-24 QGVRERNALTSS
+24 RGVRERNALTSS

-59 FYEKYGNYPE
+59 FYEKYKNYPE
-69 LDEDGNVLQ
+69 VDEEAEILQ
-78 KDVEDENDIPYYKR
+78 SDNKNDDETPYYEY
-92 PLKWVS
+92 PLKWAS
-98 DFVKNTADDWNNAM
+98 DFAKNVANEWNDAM

-150 AQMYLDQITKVQQ
+150 AQQYLDQIEKVQQ
-163 LTKELELSK
+163 LSKQVEDSKRLNNPTYTDNLS
-172 SRQANST
+172 
-179 WIDNIDKQLQSE
+179 KQLQSE
-191 ISKLNS
+191 VSKLNY
-197 IEKDIQNKW
+197 IESDIQNKW

-222 DAEQDENGLNWGWRA
+222 DAEQNSTGLNWAWRA
-237 IKPTRRNEAHGFW
+237 IKPTRRDEAHGFW
-250 DTTKAVVGD
+250 GTTKAVVGD
-259 VGSFLTNTFSNLGYS
+259 IGSFLTNTFSNFGYS
-274 IGDVL
+274 IGDML

-292 IKNTDKNDTFINQY
+292 IKDTDKDDAFINQY
-306 FKGYKSVNN
+306 FKGYRNADN

-325 MINILKKDRER
+325 MINVLKRDRER

-374 NDSSLIDFLNPLRL
+374 NNGSLLDFLNPLRL

-424 GKKGKLAMGLLGMGT
+424 GKKGRLAMGLLGMGT

-454 EVSDAYT
+454 EVSDAYA

-468 YKNRSIDANKVLDS
+468 YRNRNIDANKVLDS

-539 MSLSTMDYI
+539 MSLSTMDYV

-572 MSKLGGTK
+572 MSKLGNTK
-580 VGAFTSKA
+580 VGTFASKA
-588 ADKYRTVTQAMAD
+588 ADKYRTVTQAMTD
-601 KTITKLFGKG
+601 KTITKLFG
-611 FEKTAAK
+611 ESVERTTAK

-633 KGMFTGFVEG
+633 KGMFTGFIEG

-658 GEYDDYD
+658 GEYDDYN

-703 FGDPDNGDAE
+703 FGDPDNGNAE

-726 MFSGLHALGISNLQ
+726 MFSGLHAFGISNLQ
-740 RAHMDPN
+740 RAHMDPS

-761 LAKMVGENYGAAQD
+761 LAKMVGDNYGAAQD

-788 RGLNRSQLE
+788 KGLNRSQLE

-859 RAFMDYD
+859 RAFMDYG

-871 IKDQRKRADE
+871 IKDQQKRVGD
-881 LSTKIN
+881 LSDKIN
-887 SIVDFYLDEKK
+887 SVVDFYLNEKE

-924 YTQYQLEAK
+924 YTQYKLEAK
-933 ANNDIKKQD
+933 TNNDVKKQE
-942 LLNNSEFI
+942 LLNDEKFV
-950 KKVKDEFKYDDKIK
+950 KKVKDEFEYDNKIK
-964 DADSEEAKS
+964 GADNDEAKA
-973 KVNEEYQK
+973 KINEEYQK
-981 KLDETINSQL
+981 KLNEAVDSQL
-991 SISDEKSYVNSSLNM
+991 SIADEKSYVNSSLNM

-1018 ILDLFDSRHK
+1018 VLDLFDNRHK

-1034 REFGIDLNADRL
+1034 KEFGIDLHADRL
-1046 ANVVDNMREVYKNI
+1046 ANVIDNMREVYQNI
-1060 TSENNKKLKSENN
+1060 VSENNKKLKPEND
-1073 RRDELNKLIEKLNSQ
+1073 RRTELNKLIEKLNSQ

-1098 KKGYVPKKKHNLY
+1098 KKGYVPKKKRSLY

-1127 GDTEEYNSII
+1127 GNIEEHDSLI

-1143 NAVLKLYQPYM
+1143 NAVLKLYQPYV

-1165 DVKHQTRPLRW
+1165 DVKHQARPLRW
-1176 SELSKDQQEEYANKL
+1176 SELSKDQQDEYTNKL
-1191 RKKYEEEG
+1191 RKQYEAEG
-1199 KDTSTLT
+1199 KDVSTLT
-1206 QKRLASSYNYEQSLT
+1206 PKVLAASYNYEQSLA

-1237 DFNHKDEQDRTA
+1237 DFNRKDEQDRTA
-1249 LEEFQ
+1249 SEEFQ
-1254 FSEEIKDIRSKAAQQ
+1254 FREEIRDIRSKAAQQ

-1282 RIAHRE
+1282 RIAHKE

-1301 NAENGDKQSGENVRE
+1301 NAENGDKQSDENVRE
-1316 ATSEKENDTTSE
+1316 ATSEKENGTPSE
-1328 STTVSPESST
+1328 PTAVSPESST
-1338 PVESYETPVQQQNN
+1338 PVESDETPAQQQNN

-1401 AEQPTKNEEQPIS
+1401 AEQPTKNEERPTS

-1473 PEVTDQNKS
+1473 PEVTDQNES

-1521 DKNNETTLI
+1521 DKNNGTTLI

-1566 NGQDYS
+1566 NGQNYS

-1598 DPKHNMNNPDTIDKN
+1598 DPKHNMNNPDTADKN

-1631 NDISDQQEGSSQ
+1631 DDISDQQEGSSQ
-1643 PEDTSATTAP
+1643 PEDASATIAP
-1653 ITTNSV
+1653 ITTKPV
-1659 ESIKPATEEH
+1659 EPVKSAADEH

-1675 NNNVLIDGTSVSDEL
+1675 NNNVLIDGTPVSEEL
-1690 EMQLDTQNALLD
+1690 KMQLDTQNALLD

-1707 SVEIGGGIIVNDGQY
+1707 SIQIGGGLIVNDGQY

-1731 DQAKRDYL
+1731 NQAKRDYL
-1739 SQTFFYNNREFE
+1739 SQTFFYNNSEFT
-1751 QPPFLR
+1751 QPPFLKR
-1757 RDGTDIK
+1757 NGEDIK

-1769 HTGRE
+1769 HTGGE

-1802 SNTVDQLTVALV
+1802 SNTADQLTVALV
-1814 LYDHKNEA
+1814 LYDHKNQA

-1828 RAPYGSALTKLRNDL
+1828 RAPYGTALTKLRNDL
-1843 LSIGLDTNK
+1843 LSIGVDQNK

-1859 YVTSAFIAKLGLSN
+1859 YIISAFTAKLGISET
-1873 AEKLTTEQLLARARM
+1873 EKLSDEQLRARARM

-1895 LNGNRGKNIKPEFTI
+1895 LNGNRGEKIDPKFTI
-1910 SREDQRTIDNQARR
+1910 SQEDQRIIDNQTRR
-1924 DSENGR
+1924 DSENHR
-1930 ARILTIEEIDDNINK
+1930 ARILTIEEVDDNINK

-1982 ISNGSIKARP
+1982 ISNGSIQARP
-1992 KLSDKTPAF
+1992 KLSDETPAF

-2013 DQDIIDIQQQIK
+2013 ASNIIDIQNQIET
-2025 SGKIQFGFG
+2025 GEIQFGFG

-2086 PNGNGQFVK
+2086 PNGKGQFIK

-2100 LTLSINPTDGTYDPS
+2100 LTLSINPADGTYDPS
-2115 NSPSAAETL
+2115 NNPSAAETL

-2138 NQDKMSGQAFCNL
+2138 NQDKTIGQAFCDL
-2151 FINNGEKTTHTTKNT
+2151 FINNGEKTTRTTKNST
-2166 TRALNRFSYYAKKQL
+2166 KALNKFSYYAKKQL
-2181 SWDTNENTGK
+2181 SWDINEVTGK

-2204 LVQQHFT
+2204 LVQRHFT
-2211 SEQLFS
+2211 SEELFS
-2217 NNQQAESDRRRVVLA
+2217 NNSQAETNRKRVVLA

-2246 TNQMN
+2246 TDQMDS
-2251 PTILNALSRHF
+2251 TILKSLSNYF
-2262 KNNPQATSFSFG
+2262 ENNPNSTSFSFC
-2274 GNQVLSFNKAD
+2274 GNQVLGFNKAD
-2285 LFNEDGSKKNVSVL
+2285 LFNEDGSAKKVSVL
-2299 AWMIATGKLMSDTA
+2299 AWMIATGKLMSDVS
-2313 QVPLQDPFVFA
+2313 QVPLRDPFVFA
-2324 SGVEQSQSK
+2324 SGVEQSQTK
-2333 KIINS
+2333 KTINS
-2338 VKDKTG
+2338 IKDKTG

-2357 VSAAAAANPKEKPT
+2357 VSAAATAKSKEKPA
-2371 KTTKS
+2371 KATKS
-2376 KKQEREAFPNERKK
+2376 KKQERDAFPDERKK
-2390 HVSERFGLY
+2390 RISNRFGKLY
-2399 KGKVYEGV
+2399 RDKVYEGV
-2407 LFADTEESRRALL
+2407 IFADTPESRRGLL
-2420 SNFDDPDDGKLRDQL
+2420 ANFNNFDYGGLKDYL
-2435 MIDLSDEVLEHP
+2435 MVDLSDDALANP
-2447 TPKSVEDE
+2447 TLVVNETTIVKNE
-2455 IEKKLNEYFE
+2455 ITEKLNKYFKN
-2465 STGFKASEIEF
+2465 TGFNATEIKF
-2476 DGIFNSLNKRML
+2476 DDRFESLNKVML
-2488 SQSIPYVQVRNNG
+2488 QKFIPYVQIRNNG
-2501 KVWVAL
+2501 VVYVTL
-2507 KNIRSE
+2507 KNIQSE
-2513 LIPTVRNSTKMNTK
+2513 IFPTVRSAKGANSKSK
-2527 IEPAAVTGVFSDEK
+2527 PVAVTGVFSDKK

-2562 DSKIIVLNGILRS
+2562 DSKIIVLNGVLRS
-2575 LHGKEVYGVMRQ
+2575 LHGEEVYGVMRQ
-2587 SIDSVN
+2587 SVDSVN
-2593 EAVFLFSDEA
+2593 EAVFLFSNEA

-2623 RTRNAIYKAY
+2623 RTRNAIYQAY

-2652 AEEYRKYAIMRNS
+2652 AEDYRKYAIMRNS

-2697 NNINTGKYKNALI
+2697 NNINTGKYKNELI

-2715 EEFTAR
+2715 DEFKAR
-2721 YNGAVNQAKYQI
+2721 YNGAVNQSRYRI
-2733 PTVDQKVIDNMQY
+2733 PTVDEKSIDNMHY
-2746 IDSYQMFYQVAESLA
+2746 IDSSQMFYQVAESLA

-2773 EDIRK
+2773 DDIRK
-2778 LKKDSFEQFLYS
+2778 LKSDSFKKFLDN
-2790 LRKSADKS
+2790 LRESADES

-2805 VYKNPSAF
+2805 VYHNSSAF

-2827 IKIKKLKQL
+2827 VKIKKLKQL

-2841 GKVVTENKEEEQS
+2841 GKVVTENNEEGKSEK
-2854 GQVDIGERAD
+2854 VDVGERAD
-2864 NTWDVFQFGES
+2864 NAWDVFQFGES

-2899 PENPENKVL
+2899 PEHPENKVL
-2908 YYEQDELLRTPVYVP
+2908 YYEQDELLQTPVYVP

-2941 AAIDKEGHYL
+2941 AAIDKDGNYL

-2960 SRAKY
+2960 ARAKY
-2965 EWFYRVLDEKLNELD
+2965 EQFYRVLDEKLNELD
-2980 GDSTLGID
+2980 GDPDLGID

-3015 KEALAGKEKQ
+3015 KEALAGKARQ
-3025 RRIAEEQMDDIMSLD
+3025 RRIAEEQMDDILSLD
-3040 NVTTMNKD
+3040 NVTTTDKD
-3048 ESIDDIDRSWQI
+3048 EDIDDIDRAWQI

-3086 TYDSNRKAT
+3086 VYDSNRKAT
-3095 VINLSFVSQIK
+3095 VVNSAFVNQVK
-3106 RKFDEIEKAI
+3106 RKFDEIEKNI
-3116 KVKYAT
+3116 KVEYVT
-3122 EDAYETA
+3122 EDKYEIA
-3129 YNNVC
+3129 YNNIC
-3134 DTLIDMLQYMCIP
+3134 DALIDMLQYMCIP

-3155 LIDKNIGNRKVG
+3155 LIDKNIANGKVG
-3167 NIINRFNTLK
+3167 NIINRFDALK
-3177 QLLNNTTSGSISDI
+3177 RLLSNKTSGSISDI

-3199 NKQELTVGK
+3199 GKQELVVGK
-3208 GKSKDVQNVYTGY
+3208 SKSKDVQNAYTGY

-3271 IDQEAVNQKMRSPYA
+3271 IDKEAVNQKMLSPYA
-3286 KNSLL
+3286 AHSLI
-3291 FNIAKDLD
+3291 FNIAKDLE
-3299 PNGGKE
+3299 PNEGKE
-3305 TRFVLNAFIGIKDN
+3305 ARFVLNAFIGIKDN

-3360 AIQQALLKLPHDLI
+3360 AIQQVLLKLPHDLI

-3387 MRFSNN
+3387 MRFGNN

-3461 VDMSNGCNLNQYL
+3461 IDLSYGCNLNQYL
-3474 EALYNR
+3474 EALYNK
-3480 QREIEEHPKQYGGV
+3480 QRDIEENHLANGGV
-3494 YSIRDGKNELDGFE
+3494 SSIRDGKNDLDGFE
-3508 LVREGLKSI
+3508 LVRKGLNDI
-3517 RDKFVK
+3517 RNKFANPK
-3523 PEKHEALRTA
+3523 NREALRTA

-3556 KIGFMDN
+3556 KIGFMNN
-3563 GKFVPDAIPSNIL
+3563 GRFTPDAIPSNIL

-3582 FGKAGMEVGI
+3582 FGKAGMEVGT
-3592 RAYSDNKMLSDYGL
+3592 RAYSDNKLLSDYGL

-3629 DPAFYKWKYQKSKK
+3629 DPAFYKWKYQKDENNKFITKSVTVP
-3643 AISINYKGTK
+3643 IDEKGTT

-3686 SNSVKNN
+3686 SESIKNN
-3693 EQLRGVF
+3693 EQLRGIY

-3705 VLNINDFQLK
+3705 VLNINDFQLR

-3750 LSKHKY
+3750 LSKYKY

-3768 DFSVYDDFMNVDN
+3768 DFSVYDQFMNVDN
-3781 HAKEYKSDVETFVN
+3781 HAKEYKAEVETFVN

-3839 DETGYSDEKAYR
+3839 DENGYSDEKAYR
-3851 ILEEDGSWMTDDEK
+3851 ILEEDGSWMSDDEK
-3865 AAIVSKLQ
+3865 AAIVSKFQ

-3893 GFENRINLPI
+3893 GFENRINLPV
-3903 YNKMAIFP
+3903 YDKMAIFP

-3916 TRSATGSAIYDR
+3916 TRSTTGAAIYDR
-3928 MNRKNN
+3928 MNKKNN

-3952 RLTPYKNLTDD
+3952 RLTPYKKLTDN
-3963 PGKNFNFDDL
+3963 PGKDFNFDDL
-3973 NKESDKYLDDNN
+3973 NKESDKHLDDNN
-3985 NVVSSQS
+3985 NIVSSQS
-3992 ADDKLAISIQSLNGL
+3992 GDDKLAISIQSLNGL

-4045 KDKDGNLRSY
+4045 VDKDGNPRSY

-4077 RSVEKE
+4077 RNVEKE
-4083 FDIRNGIVNRNKAQD
+4083 FNIRNGIADRNKAQD

-4174 ETQGFYDE
+4174 EAQGFYDE
-4182 DGYHVLNGGKE
+4182 DGYHLLNGGKE

-4221 NASYKVRRQWL
+4221 NASYKKRRQWL
-4232 IDHDVLY
+4232 IDHDIIY
-4239 GTKSSSYDKF
+4239 GVKSESY
-4249 SEKDE
+4249 
-4254 KQNEINK
+4254 Q
-4261 ALKHRVEYEVNIQDN
+4261 
-4276 VLKLTDAARTF
+4276 KLTDEQKSLKAL
-4287 LDNAH
+4287 LDTKVEELN
-4292 EKDDNI
+4292 
-4298 KDGRLYKY
+4298 L
-4306 EDLINNDWS
+4306 S
-4315 KYEGYTEDIQKE
+4315 V
-4327 IDRLLTWNNLNKN
+4327 RLLKILQKHNIVTLKDVIDKHNEY
-4340 SKYKEVKPIKTQS
+4340 SKELGSKLTDELSSELENFKLDFNTDTNINAEIQYS

-4441 NKAKEICKV
+4441 NKAREICKV

-4491 KKELLPLLQTQSTE
+4491 KKELLPLVQTQSTE

-4545 QFVKLTMRYTEG
+4545 QFVKLTMRYTDG
-4557 VSAFKLGDLY
+4557 VAAFKLGDLY

-4603 SATYMYTNF
+4603 STTYMYTNF

-4659 KKTSFDKVAEQYTA
+4659 KKTSFDKVSDRYMA
-4673 YLQNKLDNIDLSKIT
+4673 YLQNKIDNIDLSKIT
-4688 DKNEDA
+4688 DKNEDD

-4730 YNAAIDFLMRKSSA
+4730 YNAAVDFLMRKSSV

-4753 KDANGNSTGQFQVD
+4753 KDANGNSTGQYQVD
-4767 RKIAYMYLNYAACTI
+4767 RKTAYMYLNYAACTI

-4790 KTPKKI
+4790 KAPKKI
-4796 SIYNIEKQLEN
+4796 STYNIEKQLEN
-4807 IFNLDYAKQILQ
+4807 IFNLDYAKQMLQ

-4867 QTNFKNTFN
+4867 QINFKNTFN

-4896 NKEQIDQVVKQKG
+4896 NKEQIDQVIKQKG

-4961 GSKELNVEKPNASGG
+4961 GSTELNVEKPNASGG
-4976 FTTET
+4976 FIIEK

-5003 IMRYYVLRNAI
+5003 VMRYYVLRNAI
-5014 GVKYNPADFNYST
+5014 NTKYNPADFDYST

-5040 DKVQNYM
+5040 NRVQEYM

-5058 DAYGQ
+5058 DEYGK

-5112 PQTASAKFPVG
+5112 PQTASVKFPVG

-5140 KLVSAFNDLLENNDP
+5140 RLVSAFNDLLENNDP

-5171 SYDTNGVHSFFKFV
+5171 SYDTNSVHSFFKFV

-5252 YHSTKDLNHGAR
+5252 YHSPKDLNHGAR

-5310 WILYKRIGELI
+5310 WILYKRIGGLTR
-5321 KSNGK
+5321 SNGK
-5326 SSSQFGIYSIIQKRG
+5326 DSSQFGIYSIIQKRG
-5341 LHEGGINQYEF
+5341 LHEGGIDQYEF

-5402 GMTYQYIPTTRAY
+5402 GMTYQYIPTEHAY
-5415 LSFAGYYQTQKN
+5415 LSFAGYYETQKN

-5439 GKIKFNYVNDVNND
+5439 GKIKFSYVDDVNKN
-5453 LSKRDFVINL
+5453 LNKHDFVIDL
-5463 TSDDTINQSLQ
+5463 TSDDTIIQSLQ
-5474 NIKDQVKADGSQKS
+5474 NIKDQVKANGSQKS
-5488 YNIAVIGQIDSESI
+5488 YNIAVIGQIDDENI
-5502 TDSAINKYIDWQVDQ
+5502 IDLAINKYIDWQVDQ

-5523 SQNSNMN
+5523 SQNPNMH
-5530 KQALE
+5530 KKALE
-5535 ININNYRKSM
+5535 ININNYRKNM
-5545 DRTEVQAILQQ
+5545 DRKEVQTILQQ

-5564 PILDTVFGMISV
+5564 PVLDTVLNMISV
-5576 FSVSSD
+5576 FSISSD
-5582 GKPGVGEA
+5582 GKHGVGEA

-5596 ENSVHIESGQ
+5596 ENSGSIESGQ
-5606 PAYVIMSKSDARKL
+5606 PAYVFMSKSDARKL

-5638 YILSIEQESDLS
+5638 YILSTEQESDLS
-5650 TSAQVIEDASQAMN
+5650 TSAQVIEEASQAID
-5664 QQIQDIN
+5664 QQIQTIS
-5671 DQQNAAEDIVDLG
+5671 DQQSTAEDIVDLE
-5684 DVQQQNSS
+5684 DVQRQNNS
-5692 GEFDP
+5692 GEFDL
-5697 NDIAQPIGGNGFL
+5697 NDIAQPMGGNGFL
-5710 GAITKGKNTT
+5710 GAITQGKNTT
-5720 QDMPGTEPTNA
+5720 QATPHITPT
-5731 GDISPFGIQEGAVV
+5731 GVSSISPFGIQDGSIV
-5745 TDISTADDDIVNS
+5745 TDIETAEY
-5758 KNDDTSE
+5758 DTIQTGEGNANE
-5765 QDSQQKRGM
+5765 QNPEQKRGE
-5774 FNQGCSNT
+5774 FSTGC